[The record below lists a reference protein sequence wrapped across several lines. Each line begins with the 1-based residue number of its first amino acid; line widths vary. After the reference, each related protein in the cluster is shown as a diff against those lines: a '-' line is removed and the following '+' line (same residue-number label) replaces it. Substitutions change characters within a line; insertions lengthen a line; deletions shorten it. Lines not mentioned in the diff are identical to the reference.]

1 MKKVLTLVSALSMV
15 AGSAFASDYNW
26 GTELPTGPALK
37 PTTDGLNY
45 NAASRTYSFT
55 VLANDSVTVF
65 AVNNSATAKGKI
77 IFDGGAEYFV
87 DKNSHNQIK
96 YKVTAPGL
104 ITVQVDGDMIVT
116 GIHVESQDYRD
127 GKAALESAKTALNK
141 ANEKTAH
148 FAKDTDDQGSFLD
161 FFNAVRAQLN
171 GQGREIEKAIIELEG
186 YKKANTVSDNISDFK
201 TKLGNVSGVEAEIAN
216 ILTAVDNAIVQ
227 YNAIINASAT
237 LNSTLETAKKDQPTE
252 GSSYNHDND
261 QVKYI
266 NDFKSWS
273 NSQRKWTSVTPK
285 TSWVSSERDKVEQ
298 EMKDI
303 KADALAQL
311 KNFPTQYTASGK
323 TAADFDTRYAE
334 AIKHVEN
341 LIARAIVERD
351 HKEHIVTELAKDIKD
366 IEDVKS
372 NFNIPSNY
380 ESWKAEVQTLK
391 TRITNENDRQL
402 RDKAALKTYLTDRCD
417 QAQADQIALRNTF
430 IHQAY
435 VTVTAKHA
443 KVQDNLNTKSYK
455 VAAKYENEPQTQKDF
470 QEQFANVQVNLTAY
484 AKEYKD
490 QSSNPAIRATAWTH
504 MVVGIAERLKDL
516 STQDENIDGIWTKAM
531 GKQVEEVTNK
541 NIADGK
547 VFTDA
552 IADIRSYYDTQ
563 VTKIDGYKTA
573 LPTKSAADAIDVNLK
588 ALFNIVLKLEDVKSR
603 VEGEVAALN
612 KKVAEDKENADN
624 DGVKFD
630 ADNNIYRWNDDKKAA
645 FDTEIKGIKTSIRAE
660 VQSAIEK
667 ANEAAYTYMTTA
679 DGSDAFRTIPGMER
693 AITTAKMAVTY
704 GTKDASGN
712 ELYDVMSHDAFDTF
726 IEAYDHIDN
735 NEVLGVEY
743 GHVQQAR
750 DRVEAAHNV
759 GVDIEIGIHKNLA
772 DLVKTIKEETLDKV
786 PDDIADVDAKL
797 KSYKDLYKTI
807 GELKVRWSVDKAK
820 EDALQKAATAADAG
834 VAGDYAHSTLE
845 SVNKDVKIIF
855 EALEKTPLDAETLA
869 KDHNVTLAARDADL
883 DRLENYAQYHAN
895 DLALTE
901 LTKKYND
908 LVAKLAAATK
918 EIGTYKDTVKD
929 EFLPL
934 LNTPKTSLDGEKAQ
948 IDLYNEKHELG
959 EQKVNISNNLTKIE
973 EAIQKIQDDAK
984 KANTVDET
992 LDYNKDGAV
1001 NLKDQKAAMDDA
1013 DTGII
1018 GLDTY
1023 YDWFN
1028 KFVEYQKDSNK

>member
-1 MKKVLTLVSALSMV
+1 MV
-15 AGSAFASDYNW
+15 AGSAVASDYSW
-26 GTELPTGPALK
+26 GEESPTGPALK
-37 PTTDGLNY
+37 PTTNGLSY
-45 NAASRTYSFT
+45 NVASRTYSFA
-55 VLANDSVTVF
+55 VSAKDKVTIF
-65 AVNNSATAKGKI
+65 AVNNSTTDREKI
-77 IFDGGAEYFV
+77 VFDGGAEYFV
-87 DKNSHNQIK
+87 DKGSSNVIQHS
-96 YKVTAPGL
+96 VTTAGT
-104 ITVQVDGDMIVT
+104 ITVQIGADIVVT

-148 FAKDTDDQGSFLD
+148 FATDKDAQGSFLD

-201 TKLGNVSGVEAEIAN
+201 TKLGNVSGVEAKIDN

-237 LNSTLETAKKDQPTE
+237 LNSTLETAKGQPTE
-252 GSSYNHDND
+252 GSGYKQDLH
-261 QVKYI
+261 QEKYI

-273 NSQRKWTSVTPK
+273 NSQHKWTSVTPK
-285 TSWVSSERDKVEQ
+285 TPWVSSERDKVEQ

-311 KNFPTQYTASGK
+311 EKFPNQYTASGK

-351 HKEHIVTELAKDIKD
+351 HKEHIVTELAQDITD
-366 IEDVKS
+366 IEAVKS
-372 NFNIPSNY
+372 NFTIPSNY
-380 ESWKAEVQTLK
+380 ETWKTEVQTLK

-402 RDKAALKTYLTDRCD
+402 RDKAALKSYLTDPCD
-417 QAQADQIALRNTF
+417 QAQKDQIDLRNNF

-435 VTVTAKHA
+435 VTVTTEHA

-455 VAAKYENEPQTQKDF
+455 VAAKYENEPTTQREF
-470 QEQFANVQVNLTAY
+470 QKQFAEVQVDLTAY
-484 AKEYKD
+484 AKNYKD
-490 QSSNPAIRATAWTH
+490 QSSDPAIRATAWTD
-504 MVVGIAERLKDL
+504 MVVGIATRLEKL
-516 STQDENIDGIWTKAM
+516 SKADTRIDNIWTAAM
-531 GKQVEEVTNK
+531 GDQVKEVTDK

-552 IADIRSYYDTQ
+552 IQDIRSYYDTQ

-573 LPTKSAADAIDVNLK
+573 IPTKSAEDAIDVNLK

-630 ADNNIYRWNDDKKAA
+630 ADNNIYRWNDDKKVA
-645 FDTEIKGIKTSIRAE
+645 FDKEIEGIKTSIRTE

-693 AITTAKMAVTY
+693 AITTAKTAVTY

-712 ELYDVMSHDAFDTF
+712 ELYDVMSSKAFDAF
-726 IEAYDHIDN
+726 IEAYDHIDKN
-735 NEVLGVEY
+735 KVSGVEY

-750 DRVEAAHNV
+750 DRVKAAHDA
-759 GVDIEIGIHKNLA
+759 GVDIEIGTSKNLA
-772 DLVKTIKEETLDKV
+772 DLVETIKKETLDKV
-786 PDDIADVDAKL
+786 PGDTAVVNAKL
-797 KSYKDLYKTI
+797 ESYKTLYATI

-820 EDALQKAATAADAG
+820 ENALQDAAKAADAG
-834 VAGDYAHSTLE
+834 VASDYAHSTLE

-855 EALEKTPLDAETLA
+855 NALEKTPLDAESLDKKYKATLDE
-869 KDHNVTLAARDADL
+869 KNADL

-934 LNTPKTSLDGEKAQ
+934 LDTPKTSLDAEKTQ
-948 IDLYNEKHELG
+948 IDTYNKKHELG

-984 KANTVDET
+984 AANDVDKS
-992 LDYNKDGAV
+992 LDYNKDGVVDLNDLRNATDDLDTGVV
-1001 NLKDQKAAMDDA
+1001 NL
-1013 DTGII
+1013 T
-1018 GLDTY
+1018 TY
-1023 YDWFN
+1023 FDWFN
-1028 KFVEYQKDSNK
+1028 KFVKYQKDNK

>member
-15 AGSAFASDYNW
+15 AGSAVASDYSW
-26 GTELPTGPALK
+26 GEESPTGPALK
-37 PTTDGLNY
+37 PTTNGLSY
-45 NAASRTYSFT
+45 NVASRTYSFA
-55 VLANDSVTVF
+55 VSAKDKVTIF
-65 AVNNSATAKGKI
+65 AVNNSTTDREKI
-77 IFDGGAEYFV
+77 VFDGGAEYFV
-87 DKNSHNQIK
+87 DKGSSNVIQHS
-96 YKVTAPGL
+96 VTTAGT
-104 ITVQVDGDMIVT
+104 ITVQIGADIVVT

-148 FAKDTDDQGSFLD
+148 FATDKDAQGSFLD

-201 TKLGNVSGVEAEIAN
+201 TKLGNVSGVEAKIDN

-237 LNSTLETAKKDQPTE
+237 LNSTLETAKGQPTE
-252 GSSYNHDND
+252 GSGYKQDLH
-261 QVKYI
+261 QEKYI

-273 NSQRKWTSVTPK
+273 NSQHKWTSVTPK
-285 TSWVSSERDKVEQ
+285 TPWVSSERDKVEQ

-311 KNFPTQYTASGK
+311 EKFPNQYTASGK

-351 HKEHIVTELAKDIKD
+351 HKEHIVTELAQDITD
-366 IEDVKS
+366 IEAVKS
-372 NFNIPSNY
+372 NFTIPSNY
-380 ESWKAEVQTLK
+380 ETWKTEVQTLK

-402 RDKAALKTYLTDRCD
+402 RDKAALKSYLTDPCD
-417 QAQADQIALRNTF
+417 QAQKDQIDLRNNF

-435 VTVTAKHA
+435 VTVTTEHA

-455 VAAKYENEPQTQKDF
+455 VAAKYENEPTTQREF
-470 QEQFANVQVNLTAY
+470 QKQFAEVQVDLTAY
-484 AKEYKD
+484 AKDYKD
-490 QSSNPAIRATAWTH
+490 QNSDPAIRATAWTD
-504 MVVGIAERLKDL
+504 MVVGIATRLEKL
-516 STQDENIDGIWTKAM
+516 STADKRIDNIWTAAM
-531 GKQVEEVTNK
+531 GDQVKEVTDK

-552 IADIRSYYDTQ
+552 IQDIRSYYDTQ

-573 LPTKSAADAIDVNLK
+573 IPTKSAADAIDVNLK

-630 ADNNIYRWNDDKKAA
+630 ADNNIYRWNDDKKVA
-645 FDTEIKGIKTSIRAE
+645 FNNEIDGIKTSIRTE

-679 DGSDAFRTIPGMER
+679 NGSDAFRTIPGMVS
-693 AITTAKMAVTY
+693 AITTAKTAVTY

-712 ELYDVMSHDAFDTF
+712 ELYDVMSSGAYDTF
-726 IEAYDHIDN
+726 IEAYDHIDKN
-735 NEVLGVEY
+735 MVLGVEY

-750 DRVEAAHNV
+750 DRVEAAHDA
-759 GVDIEIGIHKNLA
+759 GVDIEIGTSKNLA
-772 DLVKTIKEETLDKV
+772 DLVETIKKETLDKV
-786 PDDIADVDAKL
+786 PGDIADVDAKL
-797 KSYKDLYKTI
+797 ASYKTLYNTI

-820 EDALQKAATAADAG
+820 ENALQEAAKAADAG
-834 VAGDYAHSTLE
+834 VASDYAHSTLE

-855 EALEKTPLDAETLA
+855 NALEKTPLDAESLDKKYKATLDE
-869 KDHNVTLAARDADL
+869 KDADL

-908 LVAKLAAATK
+908 LVAKLAAASK

-934 LNTPKTSLDGEKAQ
+934 LDTPKTSLDAEKTQ
-948 IDLYNEKHELG
+948 IDTYNKKHELG

-984 KANTVDET
+984 AANDVDKS
-992 LDYNKDGAV
+992 LDYNKDSQIDLNDLRAATQDLDNGIV
-1001 NLKDQKAAMDDA
+1001 NLN
-1013 DTGII
+1013 
-1018 GLDTY
+1018 TY
-1023 YDWFN
+1023 FEWFN
-1028 KFVEYQKDSNK
+1028 KFVEYQKNNK

>member
-15 AGSAFASDYNW
+15 AGSAVASDYSW
-26 GTELPTGPALK
+26 GEEAPTGPALE
-37 PTTDGLNY
+37 PTTDGLSY
-45 NAASRTYSFT
+45 NVASRTYSFA
-55 VLANDSVTVF
+55 VSAKDKVTIY
-65 AVNNSATAKGKI
+65 AVNNSTTDREKI
-77 IFDGGAEYFV
+77 VFDGGAEYFV
-87 DKNSHNQIK
+87 DKGSGNVIQHS
-96 YKVTAPGL
+96 VTTAGT
-104 ITVQVDGDMIVT
+104 ITVQIGAHIVVT

-148 FAKDTDDQGSFLD
+148 FATDTDDQGSFLG
-161 FFNAVRAQLN
+161 FFNAVRDQLN

-186 YKKANTVSDNISDFK
+186 YKKANTVSDNISAFK

-216 ILTAVDNAIVQ
+216 ILTAVNNAITQ
-227 YNAIINASAT
+227 YDKIINAAT
-237 LNSTLETAKKDQPTE
+237 KLNETLEVAKLEQPTE
-252 GSSYNHDND
+252 KGGYD
-261 QVKYI
+261 QDKNQEKYI
-266 NDFKSWS
+266 NDFKNWDA
-273 NSQRKWTSVTPK
+273 RKNVWNSVTPK
-285 TSWVSSERDKVEQ
+285 TPWVSSERDKVEQ

-311 KNFPTQYTASGK
+311 EKFPGQYTASGK
-323 TAADFDTRYAE
+323 TATDFDTRYAE

-351 HKEHIVTELAKDIKD
+351 HKEHIVTELAQDIKD
-366 IEDVKS
+366 IEAVKS
-372 NFNIPSNY
+372 NFNIPATY
-380 ESWKAEVQTLK
+380 ETWKTEVQTLK

-402 RDKAALKTYLTDRCD
+402 RDKAALKAYLTDRCD
-417 QAQADQIALRNTF
+417 QAQKDQIDLRNNF

-435 VTVTAKHA
+435 VTVTTEHA

-455 VAAKYENEPQTQKDF
+455 VAAKYENEPTTQREF
-470 QEQFANVQVNLTAY
+470 QKQFAEVQVDLTGY
-484 AKEYKD
+484 AKNYKD
-490 QSSNPAIRATAWTH
+490 QNANPAFRATAWTD
-504 MVVGIAERLKDL
+504 MVVGIATRLEKL
-516 STQDENIDGIWTKAM
+516 STADKKINNIWTAAM
-531 GKQVEEVTNK
+531 GDQVKEVTDK

-552 IADIRSYYDTQ
+552 IQDIRSYYDTQ

-573 LPTKSAADAIDVNLK
+573 IPTKSAEDAIDVNLK

-612 KKVAEDKENADN
+612 KKVADDKENADN

-630 ADNNIYRWNDDKKAA
+630 ADNNIYRWNNDKKVA
-645 FDTEIKGIKTSIRAE
+645 FETEINGIKTSIRAE

-693 AITTAKMAVTY
+693 AITTAKTAVTY

-712 ELYDVMSHDAFDTF
+712 ELYDVMSSKAFDAF
-726 IEAYDHIDN
+726 IEAYDHIDKN
-735 NEVLGVEY
+735 LVSGVEY

-750 DRVEAAHNV
+750 NRVKAAHDA
-759 GVDIEIGIHKNLA
+759 GVDIEIGTSKNLA
-772 DLVKTIKEETLDKV
+772 DLVETIKKETLDKV
-786 PDDIADVDAKL
+786 PGDTAVVNAKL
-797 KSYKDLYKTI
+797 ESYKTLYATI

-820 EDALQKAATAADAG
+820 ENALQDAAKAADAG

-855 EALEKTPLDAETLA
+855 NALEKTPLDAETLDKKYKA
-869 KDHNVTLAARDADL
+869 TLDEKNADL

-908 LVAKLAAATK
+908 LVAKLDAATK

-934 LNTPKTSLDGEKAQ
+934 LDSPKTSLDAEKTQ
-948 IDLYNEKHELG
+948 IDTYNKKHELG

-984 KANTVDET
+984 AANDVDKS
-992 LDYNKDGAV
+992 LDYNKDGVVDLNDLRNATDDLDAGVV
-1001 NLKDQKAAMDDA
+1001 NL
-1013 DTGII
+1013 T
-1018 GLDTY
+1018 TY
-1023 YDWFN
+1023 FDWFN
-1028 KFVEYQKDSNK
+1028 KFVKYQKDNK

>member
-15 AGSAFASDYNW
+15 AGSAVASDYSW
-26 GTELPTGPALK
+26 GEQDPTSPALK
-37 PTTDGLNY
+37 PTTDGLSY
-45 NAASRTYSFT
+45 NVASRTYSFA
-55 VLANDSVTVF
+55 VSAKDKVTIY
-65 AVNNSATAKGKI
+65 AVNNSASDKEKI
-77 IFDGGAEYFV
+77 VFDGGAEYFV
-87 DKNSHNQIK
+87 DKGSSNVIQHS
-96 YKVTAPGL
+96 VTAAGT
-104 ITVQVDGDMIVT
+104 ITVQIGADIVVT

-148 FAKDTDDQGSFLD
+148 FATDTDKQGSFLG
-161 FFNAVRAQLN
+161 FFNAVRDQLN
-171 GQGREIEKAIIELEG
+171 GQGREIEKAIIQLEG

-237 LNSTLETAKKDQPTE
+237 LNSTLETAKGQPTE
-252 GSSYNHDND
+252 GSGYKQDLH
-261 QVKYI
+261 QEKYI

-273 NSQRKWTSVTPK
+273 NSQSKWTSVTPK
-285 TSWVSSERDKVEQ
+285 TPWVSSERDKVEQ

-311 KNFPTQYTASGK
+311 EKFPDQYTASGK
-323 TAADFDTRYAE
+323 TATDFNTRYAE

-351 HKEHIVTELAKDIKD
+351 HKEHIVTELAQDIKD
-366 IEDVKS
+366 IEAVKS
-372 NFNIPSNY
+372 NFNIPATY
-380 ESWKAEVQTLK
+380 ETWKTEVQTLK

-402 RDKAALKTYLTDRCD
+402 RDKTALKAYLTDRCD
-417 QAQADQIALRNTF
+417 QAQKDQIDLRNNF

-435 VTVTAKHA
+435 VTVTTEHA

-455 VAAKYENEPQTQKDF
+455 VAAKYENEPATQREF
-470 QEQFANVQVNLTAY
+470 QKQFAEVQVDLTAN

-490 QSSNPAIRATAWTH
+490 QNSDPAIRATAWTD
-504 MVVGIAERLKDL
+504 MVVGIATRLEKL
-516 STQDENIDGIWTKAM
+516 STANKKIDNIWTAAM
-531 GKQVEEVTNK
+531 GDQVKEVTDK

-552 IADIRSYYDTQ
+552 IQDIRSYYDTQ

-573 LPTKSAADAIDVNLK
+573 IPTQSAGDAIDVNLK

-603 VEGEVAALN
+603 VEGVVTALN
-612 KKVAEDKENADN
+612 NKVAEDKANADN

-630 ADNNIYRWNDDKKAA
+630 ADNNIYRWNNDKKDA
-645 FDTEIKGIKTSIRAE
+645 FDTEIKGIKASIQAE
-660 VQSAIEK
+660 VMAAIKK

-693 AITTAKMAVTY
+693 AITTAKTAVTY

-712 ELYDVMSHDAFDTF
+712 ELYDVMSRKAFDAFN
-726 IEAYDHIDN
+726 EAYDHIDKN
-735 NEVLGVEY
+735 LVSGVEY

-750 DRVEAAHNV
+750 NKIEAAHDA
-759 GVDIEIGIHKNLA
+759 GVDIEIGTSKNLA
-772 DLVKTIKEETLDKV
+772 DLVETIKKETLDKV
-786 PDDIADVDAKL
+786 PGDTAVVNAKL
-797 KSYKDLYKTI
+797 ESYKTLYATI
-807 GELKVRWSVDKAK
+807 GALKVRWSVDKAK
-820 EDALQKAATAADAG
+820 ENALQDAAKAADTG
-834 VAGDYAHSTLE
+834 VAGDYAYQTLE
-845 SVNKDVKIIF
+845 SVNKEVKAIF
-855 EALEKTPLDAETLA
+855 NALEKTPLDAETLDKKYKA
-869 KDHNVTLAARDADL
+869 TLDEKNADL

-895 DLALTE
+895 DLARKE

-908 LVAKLAAATK
+908 LVAKLAAVTK

-934 LNTPKTSLDGEKAQ
+934 LDTPKTSLDAEKTQ
-948 IDLYNEKHELG
+948 IDTYNKKHELG

-992 LDYNKDGAV
+992 LDYNKDGEI
-1001 NLKDQKAAMDDA
+1001 NDKDHLAAQDD
-1013 DTGII
+1013 TTNGVIT
-1018 GLDTY
+1018 LDTY
-1023 YDWFN
+1023 YDWVN
-1028 KFVEYQKDSNK
+1028 KFVDYQKNNK

>member
-1 MKKVLTLVSALSMV
+1 MV
-15 AGSAFASDYNW
+15 AGSAVASDYSW
-26 GTELPTGPALK
+26 GEESPTGPALK
-37 PTTDGLNY
+37 PTTNGLSY
-45 NAASRTYSFT
+45 NVASRTYSFA
-55 VLANDSVTVF
+55 VSAKDKVTIF
-65 AVNNSATAKGKI
+65 AVNNSTTDREKI
-77 IFDGGAEYFV
+77 VFDGGAEYFV
-87 DKNSHNQIK
+87 DKGSSNVIQHS
-96 YKVTAPGL
+96 VTTAGT
-104 ITVQVDGDMIVT
+104 ITVQIGADIVVT

-148 FAKDTDDQGSFLD
+148 FATDKDAQGSFLD

-201 TKLGNVSGVEAEIAN
+201 TKLGNVSGVEAKIDN

-237 LNSTLETAKKDQPTE
+237 LNSTLETAKGQPTE
-252 GSSYNHDND
+252 GSGYKQDLH
-261 QVKYI
+261 QEKYI

-273 NSQRKWTSVTPK
+273 NSQHKWTSVTPK
-285 TSWVSSERDKVEQ
+285 TPWVSSERDKVEQ

-311 KNFPTQYTASGK
+311 EKFPNQYTASGK

-351 HKEHIVTELAKDIKD
+351 HKEHIVTELAQDITD
-366 IEDVKS
+366 IEAVKS
-372 NFNIPSNY
+372 NFTIPSNY
-380 ESWKAEVQTLK
+380 ETWKTEVQTLK

-402 RDKAALKTYLTDRCD
+402 RDKAALKSYLTDPCD
-417 QAQADQIALRNTF
+417 QAQKDQIDLRNNF

-435 VTVTAKHA
+435 VTVTTEHA

-455 VAAKYENEPQTQKDF
+455 VAAKYENEPTTQREF
-470 QEQFANVQVNLTAY
+470 QKQFAEVQVDLTAY
-484 AKEYKD
+484 AKDYKD
-490 QSSNPAIRATAWTH
+490 QNSDPAIRATAWTD
-504 MVVGIAERLKDL
+504 MVVGIATRLEKL
-516 STQDENIDGIWTKAM
+516 STADKRIDNIWTAAM
-531 GKQVEEVTNK
+531 GDQVKEVTDK

-552 IADIRSYYDTQ
+552 IQDIRSYYDTQ

-573 LPTKSAADAIDVNLK
+573 IPTKSAADAIDVNLK

-630 ADNNIYRWNDDKKAA
+630 ADNNIYRWNDDKKVA
-645 FDTEIKGIKTSIRAE
+645 FNNEIDGIKTSIRTE

-679 DGSDAFRTIPGMER
+679 NGSDAFRTIPGMVS
-693 AITTAKMAVTY
+693 AITTAKTAVTY

-712 ELYDVMSHDAFDTF
+712 ELYDVMSSGAYDTF
-726 IEAYDHIDN
+726 IEAYDHIDKN
-735 NEVLGVEY
+735 MVLGVEY

-750 DRVEAAHNV
+750 DRVEAAHDA
-759 GVDIEIGIHKNLA
+759 GVDIEIGTSKNLA
-772 DLVKTIKEETLDKV
+772 DLVETIKKETLDKV
-786 PDDIADVDAKL
+786 PGDIADVDAKL
-797 KSYKDLYKTI
+797 ASYKTLYNTI

-820 EDALQKAATAADAG
+820 ENALQEAAKAADAG
-834 VAGDYAHSTLE
+834 VASDYAHSTLE

-855 EALEKTPLDAETLA
+855 NALEKTPLDAESLDKKYKATLDE
-869 KDHNVTLAARDADL
+869 KGADL

-908 LVAKLAAATK
+908 LVAKLAAASK

-934 LNTPKTSLDGEKAQ
+934 LDTPKTSLDAEKTQ
-948 IDLYNEKHELG
+948 IDTYNKKHELG

-984 KANTVDET
+984 AANDVDKS
-992 LDYNKDGAV
+992 LDYNKDSQIDLNDLRAATQDLDNGIV
-1001 NLKDQKAAMDDA
+1001 NLN
-1013 DTGII
+1013 
-1018 GLDTY
+1018 TY
-1023 YDWFN
+1023 FEWFN
-1028 KFVEYQKDSNK
+1028 KFVEYQKNNK

>member
-15 AGSAFASDYNW
+15 AGSAVASDYSW
-26 GTELPTGPALK
+26 GEQDPTSPALK
-37 PTTDGLNY
+37 PTTDGLSY
-45 NAASRTYSFT
+45 NVASRTYSFA
-55 VLANDSVTVF
+55 VSAKDKVTIY
-65 AVNNSATAKGKI
+65 AVNNSASDKEKI
-77 IFDGGAEYFV
+77 VFDGGAEYFV
-87 DKNSHNQIK
+87 DKGSSNVIQHS
-96 YKVTAPGL
+96 VSAAGT
-104 ITVQVDGDMIVT
+104 ITVQIGADIVVT

-148 FAKDTDDQGSFLD
+148 FATDKDAQGSFLD

-186 YKKANTVSDNISDFK
+186 YKKANTVTDNISAFK

-216 ILTAVDNAIVQ
+216 ILTAVNNAIVQ
-227 YNAIINASAT
+227 YNTIINASAT

-285 TSWVSSERDKVEQ
+285 TPWVSSERDKVEQ

-311 KNFPTQYTASGK
+311 QYFPDQYTASGK
-323 TAADFDTRYAE
+323 TASDFDTRYAE

-351 HKEHIVTELAKDIKD
+351 HKEHIVTELAQDIKD
-366 IEDVKS
+366 IEAVKS
-372 NFNIPSNY
+372 NFTIPSTY
-380 ESWKAEVQTLK
+380 ETWKTEVQTLK

-402 RDKAALKTYLTDRCD
+402 RDMTALKAYLTDRCD
-417 QAQADQIALRNTF
+417 QAQKDQIDLRNNF

-435 VTVTAKHA
+435 VTVTTEHA

-455 VAAKYENEPQTQKDF
+455 VAAKYENEPETQKEF
-470 QEQFANVQVNLTAY
+470 QKQFAEVQVDLTAY
-484 AKEYKD
+484 AKAYKD
-490 QSSNPAIRATAWTH
+490 QSSDPAIRATAWTD
-504 MVVGIAERLKDL
+504 MVVGIATRLENL
-516 STQDENIDGIWTKAM
+516 SKAGKKIDDIWTATM
-531 GKQVEEVTNK
+531 DDQVAKVKDK
-541 NIADGK
+541 NVADGK
-547 VFTDA
+547 VFTDR

-573 LPTKSAADAIDVNLK
+573 IPTKSADDAIDVNLK

-603 VEGEVAALN
+603 VEGVVTALN
-612 KKVAEDKENADN
+612 TKVAEDAAKYDK

-630 ADNNIYRWNDDKKAA
+630 ADNNIYRWNDDDKNV
-645 FDTEIKGIKTSIRAE
+645 FDAEINAINTSIRTE

-679 DGSDAFRTIPGMER
+679 NGSDAFRTIPGMVS
-693 AITTAKMAVTY
+693 AITTAKTAVTY

-726 IEAYDHIDN
+726 IEAYDHIDKN
-735 NEVLGVEY
+735 MVLGVEY

-750 DRVEAAHNV
+750 NRVEAAHNA
-759 GVDIEIGIHKNLA
+759 GVDIEIGTSKNLA
-772 DLVKTIKEETLDKV
+772 DLVETIKKETLDKV
-786 PDDIADVDAKL
+786 PGDIADVDAKL
-797 KSYKDLYKTI
+797 ASYKTLYATI

-820 EDALQKAATAADAG
+820 ENALQDAAKAADAG
-834 VAGDYAHSTLE
+834 VAGDYAYQTLE
-845 SVNKDVKIIF
+845 NVNKEVKAIF
-855 EALEKTPLDAETLA
+855 NALEKTPLDAETLDKKYKA
-869 KDHNVTLAARDADL
+869 TLDEKNADL

-908 LVAKLAAATK
+908 LVAKLDAATK

-934 LNTPKTSLDGEKAQ
+934 LDTPKTSLDAEKTQ
-948 IDLYNEKHELG
+948 IDTYNKKHELG

-984 KANTVDET
+984 AANDVDKS
-992 LDYNKDGAV
+992 LDYNKDGQIDLNDLRAATQDLDTGVV
-1001 NLKDQKAAMDDA
+1001 NL
-1013 DTGII
+1013 T
-1018 GLDTY
+1018 TY
-1023 YDWFN
+1023 FDWFN
-1028 KFVEYQKDSNK
+1028 KFVKYQKNDNK

>member
-15 AGSAFASDYNW
+15 AGSAVASDYSW
-26 GTELPTGPALK
+26 GEQDPTSPALK
-37 PTTDGLNY
+37 PTTDGLSY
-45 NAASRTYSFT
+45 NVASRTYSFA
-55 VLANDSVTVF
+55 VSAKDKVTIY
-65 AVNNSATAKGKI
+65 AVNNSASDKEKI
-77 IFDGGAEYFV
+77 VFDGGAEYFV
-87 DKNSHNQIK
+87 DKGSSNVIQHS
-96 YKVTAPGL
+96 VTAAGT
-104 ITVQVDGDMIVT
+104 ITVQIGADIVVT

-148 FAKDTDDQGSFLD
+148 FATDTDNQGSFLG
-161 FFNAVRAQLN
+161 FFNAVRDQLN
-171 GQGREIEKAIIELEG
+171 GQGREIEKAIIKLEG

-237 LNSTLETAKKDQPTE
+237 LNSTLETAKGQPTE
-252 GSSYNHDND
+252 GSGYKQDLH
-261 QVKYI
+261 QEKYI

-273 NSQRKWTSVTPK
+273 NSQHKWTSVTPK
-285 TSWVSSERDKVEQ
+285 TPWVSSERDKVEQ

-311 KNFPTQYTASGK
+311 EKFPNQYTASGK

-351 HKEHIVTELAKDIKD
+351 HKEHIVTELAQDITD
-366 IEDVKS
+366 IESVKS
-372 NFNIPSNY
+372 NFTIPSNY
-380 ESWKAEVQTLK
+380 ETWKTEVQTLK

-402 RDKAALKTYLTDRCD
+402 RDKAALKSYLTDPCD
-417 QAQADQIALRNTF
+417 QAQKDQIDLRNNF

-435 VTVTAKHA
+435 VTVTTEHA

-455 VAAKYENEPQTQKDF
+455 VAAKYENEPTTQREF
-470 QEQFANVQVNLTAY
+470 QKQFAEVQVDLTAY
-484 AKEYKD
+484 AKDYKD
-490 QSSNPAIRATAWTH
+490 QNSDPAIRATAWTD
-504 MVVGIAERLKDL
+504 MVVGIATRLEKL
-516 STQDENIDGIWTKAM
+516 STADKRIDNIWTAAM
-531 GKQVEEVTNK
+531 GDQVKEVTDK

-552 IADIRSYYDTQ
+552 IQDIRSYYDTQ

-573 LPTKSAADAIDVNLK
+573 IPTKSAADAIDVNLK

-630 ADNNIYRWNDDKKAA
+630 ADNNIYRWNDDKKVA
-645 FDTEIKGIKTSIRAE
+645 FNNEIDGIKTSIRTE

-679 DGSDAFRTIPGMER
+679 NGSDAFRTIPGMVS
-693 AITTAKMAVTY
+693 AITTAKTAVTY

-712 ELYDVMSHDAFDTF
+712 ELYDVMSSGAYDTF
-726 IEAYDHIDN
+726 IEAYDHIDKN
-735 NEVLGVEY
+735 MVLGVEY

-750 DRVEAAHNV
+750 DRVEAAHDA
-759 GVDIEIGIHKNLA
+759 GVDIEIGTSKNLA
-772 DLVKTIKEETLDKV
+772 DLVETIKKETLDKV
-786 PDDIADVDAKL
+786 PGDIADVDAKL
-797 KSYKDLYKTI
+797 ASYKTLYNTI

-820 EDALQKAATAADAG
+820 ENALQEAAKAADAG
-834 VAGDYAHSTLE
+834 VASDYAHSTLE

-855 EALEKTPLDAETLA
+855 NALEKTPLDAESLDKKYKATLDE
-869 KDHNVTLAARDADL
+869 KDADL

-908 LVAKLAAATK
+908 LVAKLAAASK

-934 LNTPKTSLDGEKAQ
+934 LDTPKTSLDAEKTQ
-948 IDLYNEKHELG
+948 IDTYNKKHELG

-984 KANTVDET
+984 AANDVDKS
-992 LDYNKDGAV
+992 LDYNKDSQIDLNDLRAATQDLDNGIV
-1001 NLKDQKAAMDDA
+1001 NLN
-1013 DTGII
+1013 
-1018 GLDTY
+1018 TY
-1023 YDWFN
+1023 FEWFN
-1028 KFVEYQKDSNK
+1028 KFVEYQKNNK

>member
-15 AGSAFASDYNW
+15 AGSAVASDYSW
-26 GTELPTGPALK
+26 GEQDPTSPALK
-37 PTTDGLNY
+37 PTTDGLSY
-45 NAASRTYSFT
+45 NVASRTYSFA
-55 VLANDSVTVF
+55 VSAKDKVTIY
-65 AVNNSATAKGKI
+65 AVNNSASDKEKI
-77 IFDGGAEYFV
+77 VFDGGAEYFV
-87 DKNSHNQIK
+87 DKGSSNVIQHS
-96 YKVTAPGL
+96 VTAAGT
-104 ITVQVDGDMIVT
+104 ITVQIGADIVVT

-148 FAKDTDDQGSFLD
+148 FATDTDNQGSFLG
-161 FFNAVRAQLN
+161 FFNAVRDQLN
-171 GQGREIEKAIIELEG
+171 GQGREIEKAIIKLEG

-237 LNSTLETAKKDQPTE
+237 LNSTLETAKGQPTE
-252 GSSYNHDND
+252 GSGYKQDLH
-261 QVKYI
+261 QEKYI

-273 NSQRKWTSVTPK
+273 NSQHKWTSVTPK
-285 TSWVSSERDKVEQ
+285 TPWVSSERDKVEQ

-311 KNFPTQYTASGK
+311 EKFPDQYTASGK
-323 TAADFDTRYAE
+323 TATDFDTRYAE

-351 HKEHIVTELAKDIKD
+351 HKEHIVTELAQDIKD
-366 IEDVKS
+366 IEAVKS
-372 NFNIPSNY
+372 NFNIPATY
-380 ESWKAEVQTLK
+380 ETWKTEVQTLK

-402 RDKAALKTYLTDRCD
+402 RDKAALKSYLTDPCD
-417 QAQADQIALRNTF
+417 QAQKEQIDLRNNF

-435 VTVTAKHA
+435 LTVTTEHA

-455 VAAKYENEPQTQKDF
+455 VAAKYENEPATQREF
-470 QEQFANVQVNLTAY
+470 QKQFAEVQVDLTAY
-484 AKEYKD
+484 AKNYKD
-490 QSSNPAIRATAWTH
+490 QSSDPAIRATAWTD
-504 MVVGIAERLKDL
+504 MVVGIATRLEKL
-516 STQDENIDGIWTKAM
+516 SKADKRIDNIWTAAM
-531 GKQVEEVTNK
+531 GDQVKEVTDK

-552 IADIRSYYDTQ
+552 IQDIRSYYDTQ

-573 LPTKSAADAIDVNLK
+573 IPTKSAEDAIDVNLK

-630 ADNNIYRWNDDKKAA
+630 ADNNIYRWNDDKKVA
-645 FDTEIKGIKTSIRAE
+645 FDKEIEGIKTSIRTE

-693 AITTAKMAVTY
+693 AITTAKTAVTY

-712 ELYDVMSHDAFDTF
+712 ELYDVMSSKAFDAF
-726 IEAYDHIDN
+726 IEAYDHIDK
-735 NEVLGVEY
+735 NEVSGVEY
-743 GHVQQAR
+743 GHVQKAR
-750 DRVEAAHNV
+750 DRVKAAHDA
-759 GVDIEIGIHKNLA
+759 GVDIEIGTSKNLA
-772 DLVKTIKEETLDKV
+772 DLVETIKKETLDKV
-786 PDDIADVDAKL
+786 PGDTAVVNAKL
-797 KSYKDLYKTI
+797 ESYKTLYDTI

-820 EDALQKAATAADAG
+820 ENALQDAAKAADAG
-834 VAGDYAHSTLE
+834 VASDYAHSTLE

-855 EALEKTPLDAETLA
+855 NALEKTPLDAESLDKKYKATLDE
-869 KDHNVTLAARDADL
+869 KNADL

-934 LNTPKTSLDGEKAQ
+934 LDTPKTSLDAEKTQ
-948 IDLYNEKHELG
+948 IDTYNKKHELG

-984 KANTVDET
+984 AANDVDKS
-992 LDYNKDGAV
+992 LDYNKDGVVDLNDLRNATDDLDTGVV
-1001 NLKDQKAAMDDA
+1001 NL
-1013 DTGII
+1013 T
-1018 GLDTY
+1018 TY
-1023 YDWFN
+1023 FDWFN
-1028 KFVEYQKDSNK
+1028 KFVKYQKDNK

>member
-1 MKKVLTLVSALSMV
+1 M
-15 AGSAFASDYNW
+15 
-26 GTELPTGPALK
+26 
-37 PTTDGLNY
+37 
-45 NAASRTYSFT
+45 
-55 VLANDSVTVF
+55 
-65 AVNNSATAKGKI
+65 
-77 IFDGGAEYFV
+77 
-87 DKNSHNQIK
+87 
-96 YKVTAPGL
+96 
-104 ITVQVDGDMIVT
+104 T

-148 FAKDTDDQGSFLD
+148 FATDKDAQGSFLD

-201 TKLGNVSGVEAEIAN
+201 TKLGNVSGVEAKIDN

-237 LNSTLETAKKDQPTE
+237 LNSTLETAKGQPTE
-252 GSSYNHDND
+252 GSGYKQDLH
-261 QVKYI
+261 QEKYI

-273 NSQRKWTSVTPK
+273 NSQHKWTSVTPK
-285 TSWVSSERDKVEQ
+285 TPWVSSERDKVEQ

-311 KNFPTQYTASGK
+311 EKFPNQYTASGK

-351 HKEHIVTELAKDIKD
+351 HKEHIVTELAQDITD
-366 IEDVKS
+366 IEAVKS
-372 NFNIPSNY
+372 NFTIPSNY
-380 ESWKAEVQTLK
+380 ETWKTEVQTLK

-402 RDKAALKTYLTDRCD
+402 RDKAALKSYLTDPCD
-417 QAQADQIALRNTF
+417 QAQKDQIDLRNNF

-435 VTVTAKHA
+435 VTVTTEHA

-455 VAAKYENEPQTQKDF
+455 VAAKYENEPTTQREF
-470 QEQFANVQVNLTAY
+470 QKQFAEVQVDLTAY
-484 AKEYKD
+484 ANDYKD
-490 QSSNPAIRATAWTH
+490 QNSDPAIRATAWTD
-504 MVVGIAERLKDL
+504 MVVGIATRLEKL
-516 STQDENIDGIWTKAM
+516 STADKRIDNIWTAAM
-531 GKQVEEVTNK
+531 GDQVKEVTDK

-552 IADIRSYYDTQ
+552 IQDIRSYYDTQ

-573 LPTKSAADAIDVNLK
+573 IPTKSAADAIDVNLK

-630 ADNNIYRWNDDKKAA
+630 ADNNIYRWNDDKKVA
-645 FDTEIKGIKTSIRAE
+645 FNNEIDGIKTSIRTE

-679 DGSDAFRTIPGMER
+679 NGSDAFRTIPGMVS
-693 AITTAKMAVTY
+693 AITTAKTAVTY

-712 ELYDVMSHDAFDTF
+712 ELYDVMSSGAYDTF
-726 IEAYDHIDN
+726 IEAYDHIDKN
-735 NEVLGVEY
+735 MVLGVEY

-750 DRVEAAHNV
+750 DRVEAAHDA
-759 GVDIEIGIHKNLA
+759 GVDIEIGTSKNLA
-772 DLVKTIKEETLDKV
+772 DLVETIKKETLDKV
-786 PDDIADVDAKL
+786 PGDIADVDAKL
-797 KSYKDLYKTI
+797 ASYKTLYNTI

-820 EDALQKAATAADAG
+820 ENALQEAAKAADAG
-834 VAGDYAHSTLE
+834 VASDYAHSTLE

-855 EALEKTPLDAETLA
+855 NALEKTPLDAESLDKKYKATLDE
-869 KDHNVTLAARDADL
+869 KDADL

-908 LVAKLAAATK
+908 LVAKLAAASK

-934 LNTPKTSLDGEKAQ
+934 LDTPKTSLDAEKTQ
-948 IDLYNEKHELG
+948 IDTYNKKHELG

-984 KANTVDET
+984 AANDVDKS
-992 LDYNKDGAV
+992 LDYNKDSQIDLNDLRAATQDLDNGIV
-1001 NLKDQKAAMDDA
+1001 NLN
-1013 DTGII
+1013 
-1018 GLDTY
+1018 TY
-1023 YDWFN
+1023 FEWFN
-1028 KFVEYQKDSNK
+1028 KFVEYQKNNK

>member
-55 VLANDSVTVF
+55 VSANDSVTVF

-87 DKNSHNQIK
+87 DKNSHNEIK
-96 YKVTAPGL
+96 HKVTTPGL

-148 FAKDTDDQGSFLD
+148 FAKDTDAQGSFLD

-171 GQGREIEKAIIELEG
+171 GQGREMEKAIIELEG

-227 YNAIINASAT
+227 YNAIINASAK
-237 LNSTLETAKKDQPTE
+237 LNSTLETAKLGQPAE
-252 GSSYNHDND
+252 GSGYKQND
-261 QVKYI
+261 HQEKYI

-298 EMKDI
+298 EMMKI
-303 KADALAQL
+303 KTDALAQL
-311 KNFPTQYTASGK
+311 ENFPNQYTASGM

-351 HKEHIVTELAKDIKD
+351 HKKHIVTELAEDIKA
-366 IEDVKS
+366 IEAVKS
-372 NFNIPSNY
+372 KFNIPSNY

-402 RDKAALKTYLTDRCD
+402 RDKAALKSYLTDRCD
-417 QAQADQIALRNTF
+417 QAQADQIDLRNNF

-435 VTVTAKHA
+435 VTVTTEHA

-455 VAAKYENEPQTQKDF
+455 VAAKYENEPTTQEKF
-470 QEQFANVQVNLTAY
+470 QEQFAVVQVDLTEY
-484 AKEYKD
+484 AKKYKD
-490 QSSNPAIRATAWTH
+490 QSSDPAIRATAWEH
-504 MVVGIAERLKDL
+504 MVVDIATRLTNL
-516 STQDENIDGIWTKAM
+516 SNKNKQIDGIWTNAM
-531 GKQVEEVTNK
+531 GDQVTEVTNK

-552 IADIRSYYDTQ
+552 IKDIRSYYDTQ

-573 LPTKSAADAIDVNLK
+573 IPTKSAADAIDVNLK
-588 ALFNIVLKLEDVKSR
+588 ALFNIVLKLEDVNSR
-603 VEGEVAALN
+603 VEGEVKALN
-612 KKVAEDKENADN
+612 DKVAEDKANADN

-645 FDTEIKGIKTSIRAE
+645 FHTEINGIKASIRAE

-679 DGSDAFRTIPGMER
+679 DGSDDFRTIPGMVS
-693 AITTAKMAVTY
+693 AITTAKTAVTY

-712 ELYDVMSHDAFDTF
+712 ELYDVMSSGAYDTF
-726 IEAYDHIDN
+726 IEAYDHIN
-735 NEVLGVEY
+735 KNLVLGVEY

-750 DRVEAAHNV
+750 NRIEAAHDA
-759 GVDIEIGIHKNLA
+759 GVDIEIGTHKNLA
-772 DLVKTIKEETLDKV
+772 DLVETIKKETLDKV
-786 PDDIADVDAKL
+786 PGDIADVDAKL
-797 KSYKDLYKTI
+797 ESYKTLYATI

-820 EDALQKAATAADAG
+820 ENALQDAAKAADAG

-845 SVNKDVKIIF
+845 SVNKNVKIIF
-855 EALEKTPLDAETLA
+855 NALEKTPLDAETLA
-869 KDHNVTLAARDADL
+869 KTHKATLDEKNADL

-934 LNTPKTSLDGEKAQ
+934 LDTPKTSLDAEKAQ

>member
-15 AGSAFASDYNW
+15 AGSAVASDYSW
-26 GTELPTGPALK
+26 GKQDPTSPALK
-37 PTTDGLNY
+37 PTTDGLSY
-45 NAASRTYSFT
+45 NVASRTYSFA
-55 VLANDSVTVF
+55 VSAKDKVTIY
-65 AVNNSATAKGKI
+65 AVNNSTVDKEKI
-77 IFDGGAEYFV
+77 VFDGGAEYFV
-87 DKNSHNQIK
+87 DKGSSNVIQHS
-96 YKVTAPGL
+96 VTAAGT
-104 ITVQVDGDMIVT
+104 ITVQIGADIVVT

-148 FAKDTDDQGSFLD
+148 FAKDTDAQGSFLD

-201 TKLGNVSGVEAEIAN
+201 TKLGNVSGVEAKIDN
-216 ILTAVDNAIVQ
+216 ILTAVGNAIDQ
-227 YNAIINASAT
+227 YNNIINASAT
-237 LNSTLETAKKDQPTE
+237 LNSTLETAKKGQPTE
-252 GSSYNHDND
+252 GSGYKQDLH
-261 QVKYI
+261 QEKYI

-298 EMKDI
+298 EMKNI

-311 KNFPTQYTASGK
+311 QYFPDQYTASGK

-351 HKEHIVTELAKDIKD
+351 HKEHIVTELAEDIKA
-366 IEDVKS
+366 IEAVKS
-372 NFNIPSNY
+372 KFNIPSNY

-402 RDKAALKTYLTDRCD
+402 RDKAALKSYLTDRCD
-417 QAQADQIALRNTF
+417 QAQADQIALRNNF

-435 VTVTAKHA
+435 VTVTTEHA

-455 VAAKYENEPQTQKDF
+455 VAAKYENEPETQKEY
-470 QEQFANVQVNLTAY
+470 QKQFAGVQVDLTAY

-490 QSSNPAIRATAWTH
+490 QSSDPAIRATAWTH
-504 MVVGIAERLKDL
+504 MVVGIAERLKNL
-516 STQDENIDGIWTKAM
+516 STQDDKIDGIWTAAM
-531 GKQVEEVTNK
+531 GDQVGEVKEKNK
-541 NIADGK
+541 ADGK

-552 IADIRSYYDTQ
+552 IQDIRSYYDTQ

-573 LPTKSAADAIDVNLK
+573 IPTKSAADAINVNLK

-603 VEGEVAALN
+603 VEGEVAKLN
-612 KKVAEDKENADN
+612 EKVDKDASNAKN

-630 ADNNIYRWNDDKKAA
+630 ADNNIYRWNNDKKVA
-645 FDTEIKGIKTSIRAE
+645 FDTEIKDIKASIRAE
-660 VQSAIEK
+660 VQAAIEK

-693 AITTAKMAVTY
+693 AITTAKTAVTY

-712 ELYDVMSHDAFDTF
+712 ELYDVMSRKAFDAFN
-726 IEAYDHIDN
+726 EAYDHIDKN
-735 NEVLGVEY
+735 FVLNVEY

-750 DRVEAAHNV
+750 NRIERAHTA
-759 GVDIEIGIHKNLA
+759 GVDIEIGTSKNLA
-772 DLVKTIKEETLDKV
+772 DLVETIKKETLDKV
-786 PDDIADVDAKL
+786 PDDIKDVDAKL
-797 KSYKDLYKTI
+797 ASYKTLYKTI

-820 EDALQKAATAADAG
+820 ENALQEAAKAADAG
-834 VAGDYAHSTLE
+834 VDSNYAHSTLDK
-845 SVNKDVKIIF
+845 VNTDVKAIF

-869 KDHNVTLAARDADL
+869 KDNNVTLAARDADL

-908 LVAKLAAATK
+908 LVAKLDAATK

-934 LNTPKTSLDGEKAQ
+934 LDTPKTSLGAEKAQ

-984 KANTVDET
+984 AANDVDKS
-992 LDYNKDGAV
+992 LDYNKDSQIDLNDLRAATQDLDNGIV
-1001 NLKDQKAAMDDA
+1001 NLN
-1013 DTGII
+1013 
-1018 GLDTY
+1018 TY
-1023 YDWFN
+1023 FEWFN
-1028 KFVEYQKDSNK
+1028 KFVEYQKNNK

>member
-15 AGSAFASDYNW
+15 AGSAVASDYSW
-26 GTELPTGPALK
+26 GKQDPTSPALK
-37 PTTDGLNY
+37 PTTDGLSY
-45 NAASRTYSFT
+45 NVASRTYSFA
-55 VLANDSVTVF
+55 VSAKDKVTIY
-65 AVNNSATAKGKI
+65 AVNNSTIDKEKI
-77 IFDGGAEYFV
+77 VFDGGTEYFV
-87 DKNSHNQIK
+87 DKGSSNVIQHS
-96 YKVTAPGL
+96 VTAAGT
-104 ITVQVDGDMIVT
+104 ITVQIGADIVVT

-148 FAKDTDDQGSFLD
+148 FAKDTDAQGSFLD

-201 TKLGNVSGVEAEIAN
+201 TKLGNVSGVEAKIDN
-216 ILTAVDNAIVQ
+216 ILTAVGNAIDQ
-227 YNAIINASAT
+227 YNNIINASAT
-237 LNSTLETAKKDQPTE
+237 LNSTLETAKKGQPTE
-252 GSSYNHDND
+252 GSGYKQDLH
-261 QVKYI
+261 QEKYI

-298 EMKDI
+298 EMKNI

-311 KNFPTQYTASGK
+311 QYFPDQYTASGK

-417 QAQADQIALRNTF
+417 QAQADQIALRNNF

-455 VAAKYENEPQTQKDF
+455 VAAKYENEPITQKEF
-470 QEQFANVQVNLTAY
+470 QKQFAEVQVDLTAY
-484 AKEYKD
+484 ANEYKD
-490 QSSNPAIRATAWTH
+490 QNSDPAIRATAWSH
-504 MVVGIAERLKDL
+504 MVVGIAERLKNL
-516 STQDENIDGIWTKAM
+516 STQDEKIDGIWTAAM
-531 GKQVEEVTNK
+531 GDQVGEVKDKNK
-541 NIADGK
+541 ADGK

-552 IADIRSYYDTQ
+552 IQDIRSYYDTQ

-573 LPTKSAADAIDVNLK
+573 IPTKSAADAIDVNLK

-603 VEGEVAALN
+603 VEGEVAKLN
-612 KKVAEDKENADN
+612 EKVDKDASNAKN

-630 ADNNIYRWNDDKKAA
+630 ADNNIYRWNNDKKVA
-645 FDTEIKGIKTSIRAE
+645 FDTEIKDIKASIRAE
-660 VQSAIEK
+660 VQAAIEK

-693 AITTAKMAVTY
+693 AITTAKTAVTY

-712 ELYDVMSHDAFDTF
+712 ELYDVMSSKAFDAFN
-726 IEAYDHIDN
+726 EAYDHIDKN
-735 NEVLGVEY
+735 FVLNVEY

-750 DRVEAAHNV
+750 NRIERAHTA
-759 GVDIEIGIHKNLA
+759 GVDIEIGTSKNLA
-772 DLVKTIKEETLDKV
+772 DLVETIKKETLDKV
-786 PDDIADVDAKL
+786 PDDIKDVDAKL
-797 KSYKDLYKTI
+797 ASYKTLYKTI

-820 EDALQKAATAADAG
+820 ENALQEAAKAADAG
-834 VAGDYAHSTLE
+834 VDSNYAHSTLDK
-845 SVNKDVKIIF
+845 VNTDVKAIF

-869 KDHNVTLAARDADL
+869 KDNNVTLAARDADL
-883 DRLENYAQYHAN
+883 GRLENYAQYHAN

-908 LVAKLAAATK
+908 LVAKLDAATK

-934 LNTPKTSLDGEKAQ
+934 LDTPKTSLGAEKAQ

-984 KANTVDET
+984 AANDVDKS
-992 LDYNKDGAV
+992 LDYNKDSQIDLNDLRAATQDLDNGIV
-1001 NLKDQKAAMDDA
+1001 NLN
-1013 DTGII
+1013 
-1018 GLDTY
+1018 TY
-1023 YDWFN
+1023 FEWFN
-1028 KFVEYQKDSNK
+1028 KFVEYQKNNK

>member
-15 AGSAFASDYNW
+15 AGSAVASDYSW
-26 GTELPTGPALK
+26 GEESPTGPALK
-37 PTTDGLNY
+37 PTTNGLSY
-45 NAASRTYSFT
+45 NVASRTYSFA
-55 VLANDSVTVF
+55 VSAKDKVTIF
-65 AVNNSATAKGKI
+65 AVNNSTTDREKI
-77 IFDGGAEYFV
+77 VFDGGAEYFV
-87 DKNSHNQIK
+87 DKGSSNVIQHS
-96 YKVTAPGL
+96 VTAAGT
-104 ITVQVDGDMIVT
+104 ITVQIGADIVVT
-116 GIHVESQDYRD
+116 GIHVESQDYRE

-148 FAKDTDDQGSFLD
+148 FATDKDAQGSFLD

-186 YKKANTVSDNISDFK
+186 YKKENTVSDNISDFK
-201 TKLGNVSGVEAEIAN
+201 TKLGNVSGVEAEIDN
-216 ILTAVDNAIVQ
+216 ILTAVNGAITQYDN
-227 YNAIINASAT
+227 IINAAT
-237 LNSTLETAKKDQPTE
+237 NLKKTLEEAKLEQPTE
-252 GSSYNHDND
+252 KGGYD
-261 QVKYI
+261 QDKNQEKYI
-266 NDFKSWS
+266 NDFKNWDA
-273 NSQRKWTSVTPK
+273 RKNAWTSVTPK
-285 TSWVSSERDKVEQ
+285 TPWVSSERDKVEQ

-311 KNFPTQYTASGK
+311 EKFPNQYTASGK

-351 HKEHIVTELAKDIKD
+351 HKEHIVTELAQDIKD
-366 IEDVKS
+366 IEAVKS
-372 NFNIPSNY
+372 NFTIPSNY
-380 ESWKAEVQTLK
+380 ETWKTEVQTLK

-402 RDKAALKTYLTDRCD
+402 RDKTALKAYLTDGCD
-417 QAQADQIALRNTF
+417 QAQKDQIELRNNF

-435 VTVTAKHA
+435 VTVTTEHA

-455 VAAKYENEPQTQKDF
+455 VAAKYENEPETQKEF
-470 QEQFANVQVNLTAY
+470 QKQFAEVQVNLTAY
-484 AKEYKD
+484 AKAYKD
-490 QSSNPAIRATAWTH
+490 QSSDPAIRATAWTD
-504 MVVGIAERLKDL
+504 MVVGIATRLENL
-516 STQDENIDGIWTKAM
+516 SKAGKKIDDIWTATM
-531 GKQVEEVTNK
+531 DDQVAKVKDK
-541 NIADGK
+541 NVADGK
-547 VFTDA
+547 VFTDR

-573 LPTKSAADAIDVNLK
+573 IPTKSADDAIDVNLK

-603 VEGEVAALN
+603 VEGVVTALN
-612 KKVAEDKENADN
+612 TKVAEDAAKYDK

-630 ADNNIYRWNDDKKAA
+630 ADNNIYRWNDDDKNV
-645 FDTEIKGIKTSIRAE
+645 FDAEINAINTSIRTE

-679 DGSDAFRTIPGMER
+679 NGSDAFRTIPGMVS
-693 AITTAKMAVTY
+693 AITTAKTAVTY

-726 IEAYDHIDN
+726 IEAYDHIDKN
-735 NEVLGVEY
+735 MVLGVEY

-750 DRVEAAHNV
+750 NRVEAAHNA
-759 GVDIEIGIHKNLA
+759 GVDIEIGTSKNLA
-772 DLVKTIKEETLDKV
+772 DLVETIKKETLDKV
-786 PDDIADVDAKL
+786 PGDIADVDAKL
-797 KSYKDLYKTI
+797 ASYKTLYATI

-820 EDALQKAATAADAG
+820 ENALQDAAKAADAG
-834 VAGDYAHSTLE
+834 VAGDYAYQTLE
-845 SVNKDVKIIF
+845 NVNKEVKAIF
-855 EALEKTPLDAETLA
+855 NALEKTPLDAETLDKKYKA
-869 KDHNVTLAARDADL
+869 TLDEKNADL

-908 LVAKLAAATK
+908 LVAKLDAATK

-934 LNTPKTSLDGEKAQ
+934 LDTPKTSLDAEKSQ
-948 IDLYNEKHELG
+948 IDTYNKKHELG

-992 LDYNKDGAV
+992 LDYNKDGEI
-1001 NLKDQKAAMDDA
+1001 NDKDHLAAQDD
-1013 DTGII
+1013 TTNGVIT
-1018 GLDTY
+1018 LDTY
-1023 YDWFN
+1023 YDWVN
-1028 KFVEYQKDSNK
+1028 KFVDYQKNNK

>member
-15 AGSAFASDYNW
+15 AGSAVASDYSW
-26 GTELPTGPALK
+26 GKQDPTSPALK
-37 PTTDGLNY
+37 PTTDGLSY
-45 NAASRTYSFT
+45 NVASRTYSFA
-55 VLANDSVTVF
+55 VSAKDKVTIY
-65 AVNNSATAKGKI
+65 AVNNSTIDKEKI
-77 IFDGGAEYFV
+77 VFDGGAEYFV
-87 DKNSHNQIK
+87 DKGSSNVIQHS
-96 YKVTAPGL
+96 VTAAGT
-104 ITVQVDGDMIVT
+104 ITVQIGADIVVT

-127 GKAALESAKTALNK
+127 GKAALKSAKTALNK

-148 FAKDTDDQGSFLD
+148 FAKDTDAQGSFLD

-201 TKLGNVSGVEAEIAN
+201 TKLGNVSGVEAKIDN
-216 ILTAVDNAIVQ
+216 ILTAVGNAIDQ
-227 YNAIINASAT
+227 YNNIINASAT
-237 LNSTLETAKKDQPTE
+237 LNSTLETATKGQPTE
-252 GSSYNHDND
+252 GSGYKQDLH
-261 QVKYI
+261 QEKYI

-298 EMKDI
+298 EMKNI

-311 KNFPTQYTASGK
+311 QYFPDQYTASGK

-366 IEDVKS
+366 IEAVKS

-417 QAQADQIALRNTF
+417 QAQADQIALRNNF

-455 VAAKYENEPQTQKDF
+455 VAAKYENEPITQKEF
-470 QEQFANVQVNLTAY
+470 QKQFAEVQVDLTAY
-484 AKEYKD
+484 ANEYKD
-490 QSSNPAIRATAWTH
+490 QNSDPAIRATAWSH
-504 MVVGIAERLKDL
+504 MVVGIAERLKNL
-516 STQDENIDGIWTKAM
+516 STQDEKIDGIWTDAM
-531 GKQVEEVTNK
+531 GYQVGEVKDKNK
-541 NIADGK
+541 ADGK

-552 IADIRSYYDTQ
+552 IQDIRSYYDTQ

-573 LPTKSAADAIDVNLK
+573 IPTMSAADAIDVNLK

-603 VEGEVAALN
+603 VEGEVAKLN
-612 KKVAEDKENADN
+612 EKVDKDASNAKN

-630 ADNNIYRWNDDKKAA
+630 ADNNIYRWNNDKKVA
-645 FDTEIKGIKTSIRAE
+645 FDTEIKDIKASIRAE
-660 VQSAIEK
+660 VQAAIEK

-693 AITTAKMAVTY
+693 AITTAKTAVTY

-712 ELYDVMSHDAFDTF
+712 ELYDVMSSKAFDAFN
-726 IEAYDHIDN
+726 EAYDHIDKN
-735 NEVLGVEY
+735 FVLNVEY

-750 DRVEAAHNV
+750 NRIERAHTA
-759 GVDIEIGIHKNLA
+759 GVDIEIGTSKNLA
-772 DLVKTIKEETLDKV
+772 DLVETIKKETLDKV
-786 PDDIADVDAKL
+786 PDDIKDVDAKL
-797 KSYKDLYKTI
+797 ASYKTLYKTI

-820 EDALQKAATAADAG
+820 ENALQEAAKAADAG
-834 VAGDYAHSTLE
+834 VDSNYAHSTLDK
-845 SVNKDVKIIF
+845 VNTDVKAIF

-869 KDHNVTLAARDADL
+869 KDNNVTLAARDADL

-908 LVAKLAAATK
+908 LVAKLDAATK

-934 LNTPKTSLDGEKAQ
+934 LDTPKTSLGAEKAQ

-984 KANTVDET
+984 AANDVDKS
-992 LDYNKDGAV
+992 LDYNKDSQIDLNDLRAATQDLDNGIV
-1001 NLKDQKAAMDDA
+1001 NLN
-1013 DTGII
+1013 
-1018 GLDTY
+1018 TY
-1023 YDWFN
+1023 FEWFN
-1028 KFVEYQKDSNK
+1028 KFVEYQKNNK

>member
-15 AGSAFASDYNW
+15 AGSAVASDYSW
-26 GTELPTGPALK
+26 GEQDPTSPALK
-37 PTTDGLNY
+37 PTTDGLSY
-45 NAASRTYSFT
+45 NVASRTYSFA
-55 VLANDSVTVF
+55 VSAKDKVTIY
-65 AVNNSATAKGKI
+65 AVNNSASDKEKI
-77 IFDGGAEYFV
+77 VFDGGAEYFV
-87 DKNSHNQIK
+87 DKGSSNVIQHS
-96 YKVTAPGL
+96 VTAAGT
-104 ITVQVDGDMIVT
+104 ITVQIGADIVVT

-148 FAKDTDDQGSFLD
+148 FATDTDNQGSFLG
-161 FFNAVRAQLN
+161 FFNAVRDQLN
-171 GQGREIEKAIIELEG
+171 GQGREIEKAIIKLEG

-237 LNSTLETAKKDQPTE
+237 LNSTLETAKGQPTE
-252 GSSYNHDND
+252 GSGYKQDLH
-261 QVKYI
+261 QEKYI

-273 NSQRKWTSVTPK
+273 NSQHKWTSVTPK
-285 TSWVSSERDKVEQ
+285 TPWVSSERDKVEQ

-311 KNFPTQYTASGK
+311 EKFPDQYTASGK
-323 TAADFDTRYAE
+323 TATDFDTRYAE

-351 HKEHIVTELAKDIKD
+351 HKEHIVTELAQDIKD
-366 IEDVKS
+366 IEAVKS
-372 NFNIPSNY
+372 NFNIPATY
-380 ESWKAEVQTLK
+380 ETWKTEVQTLK

-402 RDKAALKTYLTDRCD
+402 RDKAALKSYLTDPCD
-417 QAQADQIALRNTF
+417 QAQKEQIDLRNNF

-435 VTVTAKHA
+435 LTVTTEHA

-455 VAAKYENEPQTQKDF
+455 VAAKYENEPATQREF
-470 QEQFANVQVNLTAY
+470 QKQFAEVQVDLTAY
-484 AKEYKD
+484 AKNYKD
-490 QSSNPAIRATAWTH
+490 QSSDPAIRATAWTD
-504 MVVGIAERLKDL
+504 MVVGIATRLEKL
-516 STQDENIDGIWTKAM
+516 SKADKRIDNIWTAAM
-531 GKQVEEVTNK
+531 GDQVKEVTDK

-552 IADIRSYYDTQ
+552 IQDIRSYYDTQ

-573 LPTKSAADAIDVNLK
+573 IPTKSAEDAIDVNLK

-630 ADNNIYRWNDDKKAA
+630 ADNNIYRWNDDKKVA
-645 FDTEIKGIKTSIRAE
+645 FDKEIEGIKTSIRTE

-693 AITTAKMAVTY
+693 AITTAKTAVTY

-712 ELYDVMSHDAFDTF
+712 ELYDVMSSKAFDAF
-726 IEAYDHIDN
+726 IEAYDHIDKN
-735 NEVLGVEY
+735 KVSGVEY

-750 DRVEAAHNV
+750 DRVKAAHDA
-759 GVDIEIGIHKNLA
+759 GVDIEIGTSKNLA
-772 DLVKTIKEETLDKV
+772 DLVETIKKETLDKV
-786 PDDIADVDAKL
+786 PGDTAVVNAKL
-797 KSYKDLYKTI
+797 ESYKTLYDTI

-820 EDALQKAATAADAG
+820 ENALQDAAKAADAG
-834 VAGDYAHSTLE
+834 VASDYAHSTLE

-855 EALEKTPLDAETLA
+855 NALEKTPLDAESLDKKYKATLDE
-869 KDHNVTLAARDADL
+869 KNADL

-934 LNTPKTSLDGEKAQ
+934 LDTPKTSLDAEKTQ
-948 IDLYNEKHELG
+948 IDTYNKKHELG

-984 KANTVDET
+984 AANDVDKS
-992 LDYNKDGAV
+992 LDYNKDGVVDLNDLRNATDDLDTGVV
-1001 NLKDQKAAMDDA
+1001 NL
-1013 DTGII
+1013 T
-1018 GLDTY
+1018 TY
-1023 YDWFN
+1023 FDWFN
-1028 KFVEYQKDSNK
+1028 KFVKYQKDNK

>member
-1 MKKVLTLVSALSMV
+1 MKKALTLVSALSMV
-15 AGSAFASDYNW
+15 AGSAVASDYSW
-26 GTELPTGPALK
+26 GEQDPTSPALK
-37 PTTDGLNY
+37 PTTDGLSY
-45 NAASRTYSFT
+45 NVASRTYSFA
-55 VLANDSVTVF
+55 VSAKDKVTIY
-65 AVNNSATAKGKI
+65 AVNNSASDKEKI
-77 IFDGGAEYFV
+77 VFDGGAEYFV
-87 DKNSHNQIK
+87 DKGSSNVIQHS
-96 YKVTAPGL
+96 VTAAGT
-104 ITVQVDGDMIVT
+104 ITVQIGADIVVT

-148 FAKDTDDQGSFLD
+148 FATDTDNQGSFLG
-161 FFNAVRAQLN
+161 FFNAVRDQLN
-171 GQGREIEKAIIELEG
+171 GQGREIEKAIIKLEG

-237 LNSTLETAKKDQPTE
+237 LNSTLETAKGQPTE
-252 GSSYNHDND
+252 GSGYKQDLH
-261 QVKYI
+261 QEKYI

-273 NSQRKWTSVTPK
+273 NSQHKWTSVTPK
-285 TSWVSSERDKVEQ
+285 TPWVSSERDKVEQ

-311 KNFPTQYTASGK
+311 EKFPDQYTASGK
-323 TAADFDTRYAE
+323 TATDFETRYAE

-351 HKEHIVTELAKDIKD
+351 HKEHIVTELAQDIKD
-366 IEDVKS
+366 IEAVKS
-372 NFNIPSNY
+372 NFNIPATY
-380 ESWKAEVQTLK
+380 ETWKTEVQTLK

-402 RDKAALKTYLTDRCD
+402 RDKAALKSYLTDPCD
-417 QAQADQIALRNTF
+417 QAQKEQIDLRNNF

-435 VTVTAKHA
+435 LTVTTEHA

-455 VAAKYENEPQTQKDF
+455 VAAKYENEPATQREF
-470 QEQFANVQVNLTAY
+470 QKQFAEVQVDLTAY
-484 AKEYKD
+484 AKNYKD
-490 QSSNPAIRATAWTH
+490 QSSDPAIRATAWTD
-504 MVVGIAERLKDL
+504 MVVGIATRLEKL
-516 STQDENIDGIWTKAM
+516 SKADKRIDNIWTAAM
-531 GKQVEEVTNK
+531 GDQVKEVTDK

-552 IADIRSYYDTQ
+552 IQDIRSYYDTQ

-573 LPTKSAADAIDVNLK
+573 IPTKSAEDAIDVNLK

-630 ADNNIYRWNDDKKAA
+630 ADNNIYRWNNDKKVA
-645 FDTEIKGIKTSIRAE
+645 FDTEIKGIKASIRAE

-693 AITTAKMAVTY
+693 AITTAKTAVTY

-712 ELYDVMSHDAFDTF
+712 ELYDVMSSKAFDAF
-726 IEAYDHIDN
+726 IEAYDHIDKN
-735 NEVLGVEY
+735 KVSGVEY

-750 DRVEAAHNV
+750 DRVKAAHDA
-759 GVDIEIGIHKNLA
+759 GVDIEIGTSKNLA
-772 DLVKTIKEETLDKV
+772 DLVETIKKETLDKV
-786 PDDIADVDAKL
+786 PGDTAVVNAKL
-797 KSYKDLYKTI
+797 KSYKTLYATI

-820 EDALQKAATAADAG
+820 ENALQDAAKAADAG
-834 VAGDYAHSTLE
+834 VASDYAHSTLE

-855 EALEKTPLDAETLA
+855 NALEKTPLDAESLDKKYKATLDE
-869 KDHNVTLAARDADL
+869 KNADL

-934 LNTPKTSLDGEKAQ
+934 LDTPKTSLGAEKTQ
-948 IDLYNEKHELG
+948 IDTYNKKHELG

-984 KANTVDET
+984 AANDVDKS
-992 LDYNKDGAV
+992 LDYNKDGQIDLNDLRAATQDLDTGVV
-1001 NLKDQKAAMDDA
+1001 NL
-1013 DTGII
+1013 T
-1018 GLDTY
+1018 TY
-1023 YDWFN
+1023 FDWFN
-1028 KFVEYQKDSNK
+1028 KFVKYQKNDNK

>member
-417 QAQADQIALRNTF
+417 QAQADQIALRNNF

-883 DRLENYAQYHAN
+883 DRLVNYAQYHAN

>member
-15 AGSAFASDYNW
+15 AGSAVASDYSW
-26 GTELPTGPALK
+26 GEQDPTSPALK
-37 PTTDGLNY
+37 PTTDGLSY
-45 NAASRTYSFT
+45 NVASRTYSFA
-55 VLANDSVTVF
+55 VSAKDKVTIY
-65 AVNNSATAKGKI
+65 AVNNSASDKEKI
-77 IFDGGAEYFV
+77 VFDGGAEYFV
-87 DKNSHNQIK
+87 DKGSSNVIQHS
-96 YKVTAPGL
+96 VTAAGT
-104 ITVQVDGDMIVT
+104 ITVQIGADIVVT

-148 FAKDTDDQGSFLD
+148 FATDTDNQGSFLG
-161 FFNAVRAQLN
+161 FFNAVRDQLN

-201 TKLGNVSGVEAEIAN
+201 TKLGNVSGVEAKIDN

-285 TSWVSSERDKVEQ
+285 TPWVSSERDKVEQ

-311 KNFPTQYTASGK
+311 EKFPDQYTASGK
-323 TAADFDTRYAE
+323 TATDFDTRYAE

-351 HKEHIVTELAKDIKD
+351 HKEHIVTELAQDIKD
-366 IEDVKS
+366 IEAVKS
-372 NFNIPSNY
+372 NFTIPSTY
-380 ESWKAEVQTLK
+380 ETWKTEVQTLK

-402 RDKAALKTYLTDRCD
+402 RDKTALKAYLTDRCD
-417 QAQADQIALRNTF
+417 QAQKDQIDLRNNF

-435 VTVTAKHA
+435 VTVTTEHA

-455 VAAKYENEPQTQKDF
+455 VAAKYENEPATQREF
-470 QEQFANVQVNLTAY
+470 QKQFAEVQVDLTAY

-490 QSSNPAIRATAWTH
+490 QNSDPAIRATAWTD
-504 MVVGIAERLKDL
+504 MVVGIATRLEKL
-516 STQDENIDGIWTKAM
+516 STANKKIDNIWTAAM
-531 GKQVEEVTNK
+531 GDQVKEVTDK

-552 IADIRSYYDTQ
+552 IQDIRSYYDTQ

-573 LPTKSAADAIDVNLK
+573 IPTKSAADAIDVNLK

-645 FDTEIKGIKTSIRAE
+645 FNTEIDAIKTSIRAE
-660 VQSAIEK
+660 VQSAIVK

-679 DGSDAFRTIPGMER
+679 DGSDAFRTIPGMVS
-693 AITTAKMAVTY
+693 AITTAKTAVTY

-712 ELYDVMSHDAFDTF
+712 ELYDVMSSGAYDTF
-726 IEAYDHIDN
+726 IEAYDHIN
-735 NEVLGVEY
+735 KNLVSGVEY

-750 DRVEAAHNV
+750 NRVEAAHDAD
-759 GVDIEIGIHKNLA
+759 VDIEIGTSKNLA
-772 DLVKTIKEETLDKV
+772 DLVETIKKETLDKV
-786 PDDIADVDAKL
+786 PGDIADVNAKL
-797 KSYKDLYKTI
+797 ESYKTLYATI

-820 EDALQKAATAADAG
+820 ENALQDAAKAADAG

-855 EALEKTPLDAETLA
+855 NALEKTPLDAETLDKKYKA
-869 KDHNVTLAARDADL
+869 TLDEKNTDL

-934 LNTPKTSLDGEKAQ
+934 LDTPKTSLDAEKTQ
-948 IDLYNEKHELG
+948 IDTYNKKHELG

-984 KANTVDET
+984 AANDVDKS
-992 LDYNKDGAV
+992 LDYNKDGVVDLNDLRNATDDLDTGVV
-1001 NLKDQKAAMDDA
+1001 NL
-1013 DTGII
+1013 T
-1018 GLDTY
+1018 TY
-1023 YDWFN
+1023 FDWFN
-1028 KFVEYQKDSNK
+1028 KFVKYQKDNK

>member
-15 AGSAFASDYNW
+15 AGSAVASDYSW
-26 GTELPTGPALK
+26 GEQDPTSPALK
-37 PTTDGLNY
+37 PTTDGLSY
-45 NAASRTYSFT
+45 NVASRTYSFA
-55 VLANDSVTVF
+55 VSAKDKVTIY
-65 AVNNSATAKGKI
+65 AVNNSASDKEKI
-77 IFDGGAEYFV
+77 VFDGGAEYFV
-87 DKNSHNQIK
+87 DKGSSNVIQHS
-96 YKVTAPGL
+96 VTAAGT
-104 ITVQVDGDMIVT
+104 ITVQIGADIVVT

-148 FAKDTDDQGSFLD
+148 FATDTDNQGSFLG
-161 FFNAVRAQLN
+161 FFNAVRDQLN
-171 GQGREIEKAIIELEG
+171 GQGREIEKAIIKLEG

-237 LNSTLETAKKDQPTE
+237 LNSTLETAKGQPTE
-252 GSSYNHDND
+252 GSGYKQDLH
-261 QVKYI
+261 QEKYI

-273 NSQRKWTSVTPK
+273 NSQHKWTSVTPK
-285 TSWVSSERDKVEQ
+285 TPWVSSERDKVEQ

-311 KNFPTQYTASGK
+311 EKFPDQYTASGK
-323 TAADFDTRYAE
+323 TATDFDTRYAE

-351 HKEHIVTELAKDIKD
+351 HKEHIVTELAQDIKD
-366 IEDVKS
+366 IEAVKS
-372 NFNIPSNY
+372 NFNIPATY
-380 ESWKAEVQTLK
+380 ETWKTEVQTLK

-402 RDKAALKTYLTDRCD
+402 RDKAALKSYLTDPCD
-417 QAQADQIALRNTF
+417 QAQKEQIDLRNNF

-435 VTVTAKHA
+435 LTVTTEHA

-455 VAAKYENEPQTQKDF
+455 VAAKYENEPATQREF
-470 QEQFANVQVNLTAY
+470 QKQFAEVQVDLTAY
-484 AKEYKD
+484 AKNYKD
-490 QSSNPAIRATAWTH
+490 QSSDPAIRATAWTD
-504 MVVGIAERLKDL
+504 MVVGIATRLEKL
-516 STQDENIDGIWTKAM
+516 STADKRIDNIWTAAM
-531 GKQVEEVTNK
+531 GDQVKEVTDK

-552 IADIRSYYDTQ
+552 IQDIRSYYDTQ

-573 LPTKSAADAIDVNLK
+573 IPTKSAEDAIDVNLK

-630 ADNNIYRWNDDKKAA
+630 ADNNIYRWNDDKKVA
-645 FDTEIKGIKTSIRAE
+645 FEKEIEGIKTSIRTE

-693 AITTAKMAVTY
+693 AITTAKTAVTY

-712 ELYDVMSHDAFDTF
+712 ELYDVMSSKAFDAFF
-726 IEAYDHIDN
+726 EAYDHIDKN
-735 NEVLGVEY
+735 KVSGVEY

-750 DRVEAAHNV
+750 DRVKAAHDA
-759 GVDIEIGIHKNLA
+759 GVDIEIGTSKNLA
-772 DLVKTIKEETLDKV
+772 DLVETIKKETLDKV
-786 PDDIADVDAKL
+786 PGDTAVVNAKL
-797 KSYKDLYKTI
+797 ESYKTLYATI

-820 EDALQKAATAADAG
+820 ENALQDAAKAADAG
-834 VAGDYAHSTLE
+834 VASDYAHSTLE

-855 EALEKTPLDAETLA
+855 NALEKTPLDAESLDKKYKATLDE
-869 KDHNVTLAARDADL
+869 KNADL
-883 DRLENYAQYHAN
+883 DRLENYAKYHAN

-934 LNTPKTSLDGEKAQ
+934 LDTPKTSLDAEKTQ
-948 IDLYNEKHELG
+948 IDTYNKKHELG

-984 KANTVDET
+984 AANDVDKS
-992 LDYNKDGAV
+992 LDYNKDGVVDLNDLRNATDDLDTGVV
-1001 NLKDQKAAMDDA
+1001 NL
-1013 DTGII
+1013 T
-1018 GLDTY
+1018 TY
-1023 YDWFN
+1023 FDWFN
-1028 KFVEYQKDSNK
+1028 KFVKYQKDNK

>member
-15 AGSAFASDYNW
+15 AGSAFASDYSW
-26 GTELPTGPALK
+26 GEKDPAGPALK
-37 PTTDGLNY
+37 PTTDGLSY
-45 NAASRTYSFT
+45 NVASRTYSFA
-55 VLANDSVTVF
+55 VSAKDKVTIY
-65 AVNNSATAKGKI
+65 AVNNSTTDKEKI
-77 IFDGGAEYFV
+77 VFDGGAEYFV
-87 DKNSHNQIK
+87 DKGSSNVIQHN
-96 YKVTAPGL
+96 VTAAGT
-104 ITVQVDGDMIVT
+104 ITVQIGADIVVT

-148 FAKDTDDQGSFLD
+148 FAKDTDAQGSFLD

-201 TKLGNVSGVEAEIAN
+201 TKLGNVSGVEAKIDN
-216 ILTAVDNAIVQ
+216 ILTAVGNAIDQ
-227 YNAIINASAT
+227 YNNIINASAT
-237 LNSTLETAKKDQPTE
+237 LNSTLETAKKGQPTE
-252 GSSYNHDND
+252 GSGYKQDLH
-261 QVKYI
+261 QEKYI

-298 EMKDI
+298 EMKNI

-311 KNFPTQYTASGK
+311 QYFPDQYTASGK

-402 RDKAALKTYLTDRCD
+402 RDKAALKSYLTDRCD
-417 QAQADQIALRNTF
+417 QAQADQIDLRNNF

-455 VAAKYENEPQTQKDF
+455 VAAKYENEPITQKEF
-470 QEQFANVQVNLTAY
+470 QKRFAEVQVDLTAY
-484 AKEYKD
+484 ANEYKD
-490 QSSNPAIRATAWTH
+490 QNSDPAIRATAWSH
-504 MVVGIAERLKDL
+504 MVVGIAERLKNL
-516 STQDENIDGIWTKAM
+516 STQDDKIDGIWTAAM
-531 GKQVEEVTNK
+531 GDQVGEVKDKNK
-541 NIADGK
+541 ADGK

-552 IADIRSYYDTQ
+552 IQDIRSYYDTQ

-573 LPTKSAADAIDVNLK
+573 IPTMSAADAIDVNLK

-603 VEGEVAALN
+603 VEGEVAKLN
-612 KKVAEDKENADN
+612 EKVDKDASNAKN

-630 ADNNIYRWNDDKKAA
+630 ADNNIYRWNNDKKVA
-645 FDTEIKGIKTSIRAE
+645 FDTEIKDIKASIRAE
-660 VQSAIEK
+660 VQAAIEK

-693 AITTAKMAVTY
+693 AITTAKTAVTY

-712 ELYDVMSHDAFDTF
+712 ELYDVMSSKAFDAFN
-726 IEAYDHIDN
+726 EAYDHIDKN
-735 NEVLGVEY
+735 FVLNVEY

-750 DRVEAAHNV
+750 NRIERAHTA
-759 GVDIEIGIHKNLA
+759 GVDIEIGTSKNLA
-772 DLVKTIKEETLDKV
+772 DLVETIKKETLDKV
-786 PDDIADVDAKL
+786 PDDIKDVDAKL
-797 KSYKDLYKTI
+797 ASYKTLYKTI

-820 EDALQKAATAADAG
+820 ENALQEAAKAADAG
-834 VAGDYAHSTLE
+834 VDSNYAHSTLDK
-845 SVNKDVKIIF
+845 VNTDVKAIF

-869 KDHNVTLAARDADL
+869 KDNNVTLAARDADL

-908 LVAKLAAATK
+908 LVAKLDAATK

-934 LNTPKTSLDGEKAQ
+934 LDTPKTSLGAEKAQ

-984 KANTVDET
+984 AANDVDKS
-992 LDYNKDGAV
+992 LDYNKDSQIDLNDLRAATQDLDNGIV
-1001 NLKDQKAAMDDA
+1001 NLN
-1013 DTGII
+1013 
-1018 GLDTY
+1018 TY
-1023 YDWFN
+1023 FEWFN
-1028 KFVEYQKDSNK
+1028 KFVEYQKNNK

>member
-15 AGSAFASDYNW
+15 AGSAVASDYSW
-26 GTELPTGPALK
+26 GEESPTGPALK
-37 PTTDGLNY
+37 PTTNGLSY
-45 NAASRTYSFT
+45 NVASRTYSFA
-55 VLANDSVTVF
+55 VSAKDKVTIF
-65 AVNNSATAKGKI
+65 AVNNSTTDREKI
-77 IFDGGAEYFV
+77 VFDGGAEYFV
-87 DKNSHNQIK
+87 DKGSSNVIQHS
-96 YKVTAPGL
+96 VTTAGT
-104 ITVQVDGDMIVT
+104 ITVQIGADIVVT

-148 FAKDTDDQGSFLD
+148 FATDKDAQGSFLD

-201 TKLGNVSGVEAEIAN
+201 TKLGNVSGVEAKIDN

-237 LNSTLETAKKDQPTE
+237 LNSTLETAKGQPTE
-252 GSSYNHDND
+252 GSGYKQDLH
-261 QVKYI
+261 QEKYI

-273 NSQRKWTSVTPK
+273 NSQHKWTSVTPK
-285 TSWVSSERDKVEQ
+285 TPWVSSERDKVEQ

-311 KNFPTQYTASGK
+311 EKFPNQYTASGK

-351 HKEHIVTELAKDIKD
+351 HKEHIVTELAQDITD
-366 IEDVKS
+366 IEAVKS
-372 NFNIPSNY
+372 NFTIPSNY
-380 ESWKAEVQTLK
+380 ETWKTEVQTLK

-402 RDKAALKTYLTDRCD
+402 RDKAALKSYLTDPCD
-417 QAQADQIALRNTF
+417 QAQKDQIDLRNNF

-435 VTVTAKHA
+435 VTVTTEHA

-455 VAAKYENEPQTQKDF
+455 VAAKYENEPTTQREF
-470 QEQFANVQVNLTAY
+470 QKQFAEVQVDLTAY
-484 AKEYKD
+484 AKDYKD
-490 QSSNPAIRATAWTH
+490 QNSDPAIRATAWTD
-504 MVVGIAERLKDL
+504 MVVGIATRLEKL
-516 STQDENIDGIWTKAM
+516 STADKRIDNIWTAAM
-531 GKQVEEVTNK
+531 GDQVKEVTDK

-552 IADIRSYYDTQ
+552 IQDIRSYYDTQ

-573 LPTKSAADAIDVNLK
+573 IPTKSAADAIDVNLK
-588 ALFNIVLKLEDVKSR
+588 ALFNIVLKLEDVNSR
-603 VEGEVAALN
+603 VEGEVKALN
-612 KKVAEDKENADN
+612 DKVAEDKANADN

-645 FDTEIKGIKTSIRAE
+645 FHTEINGIKASIRAE

-679 DGSDAFRTIPGMER
+679 DGSDDFRTIPGMVS
-693 AITTAKMAVTY
+693 AITTAKTAVTY

-712 ELYDVMSHDAFDTF
+712 ELYDVMSSGAYDTF
-726 IEAYDHIDN
+726 IEAYDHIDKN
-735 NEVLGVEY
+735 MVLGVEY

-750 DRVEAAHNV
+750 DRVEAAHDA
-759 GVDIEIGIHKNLA
+759 GVDIEIGTSKNLA
-772 DLVKTIKEETLDKV
+772 DLVETIKKETLDKV
-786 PDDIADVDAKL
+786 PGDIADVDAKL
-797 KSYKDLYKTI
+797 ASYKTLYNTI

-820 EDALQKAATAADAG
+820 ENALQDAAKAADAG

-855 EALEKTPLDAETLA
+855 NALEKTPLDAESLDKKYKATLDE
-869 KDHNVTLAARDADL
+869 KNADL

-908 LVAKLAAATK
+908 LVAKLAAASK

-934 LNTPKTSLDGEKAQ
+934 LDTPKTSLDAEKTQ
-948 IDLYNEKHELG
+948 IDTYNKKHELG

-984 KANTVDET
+984 AANDVDKS
-992 LDYNKDGAV
+992 LDYNKDGVVDLNDLRNATDDLDTGVV
-1001 NLKDQKAAMDDA
+1001 NL
-1013 DTGII
+1013 T
-1018 GLDTY
+1018 TY
-1023 YDWFN
+1023 FDWFN
-1028 KFVEYQKDSNK
+1028 KFVKYQKDNK

>member
-55 VLANDSVTVF
+55 VSANDSVTVF

-87 DKNSHNQIK
+87 DKNSHNEIK
-96 YKVTAPGL
+96 HKVTTPGL
-104 ITVQVDGDMIVT
+104 ITVQVDGDMIIT

-148 FAKDTDDQGSFLD
+148 FAKDTDAQGSFLD

-237 LNSTLETAKKDQPTE
+237 LNSTLETAKKGQPTE
-252 GSSYNHDND
+252 GSGYKQDLH
-261 QVKYI
+261 QEKYI

-273 NSQRKWTSVTPK
+273 NSQHKWTSVTPK
-285 TSWVSSERDKVEQ
+285 TSWVSTERDKVEL

-311 KNFPTQYTASGK
+311 KNFPNQYTASGK

-351 HKEHIVTELAKDIKD
+351 HKEHIVTELAEDIKD
-366 IEDVKS
+366 IEAVKS
-372 NFNIPSNY
+372 KFNIPSNY

-402 RDKAALKTYLTDRCD
+402 RDKAALKSYLTDRCD
-417 QAQADQIALRNTF
+417 QAQADQIDLRNNF

-435 VTVTAKHA
+435 VTVTTEHA

-455 VAAKYENEPQTQKDF
+455 VAAKYENEPTTQKEY
-470 QEQFANVQVNLTAY
+470 QKQFAEVQVDLTAY
-484 AKEYKD
+484 AKGYEDKSD
-490 QSSNPAIRATAWTH
+490 NPAIRATAWTN
-504 MVVGIAERLKDL
+504 MVVNIATRLDNL
-516 STQDENIDGIWTKAM
+516 SKADKKIDGIWTAAM
-531 GKQVEEVTNK
+531 GKQVEEVTKK

-552 IADIRSYYDTQ
+552 IKDIRSYYDTQ

-573 LPTKSAADAIDVNLK
+573 IPTKSAADAIDVNLK

-603 VEGEVAALN
+603 VEGEVEALN
-612 KKVAEDKENADN
+612 KKVAEDAANADN

-630 ADNNIYRWNDDKKAA
+630 ADNNIYRWNNDKKVA
-645 FDTEIKGIKTSIRAE
+645 FDTEIKGIKASIRAE

-679 DGSDAFRTIPGMER
+679 DGSDDFRTIPGMVS
-693 AITTAKMAVTY
+693 AITTAKTAVTY

-712 ELYDVMSHDAFDTF
+712 ELYDVMSRKAFDAFN
-726 IEAYDHIDN
+726 EAYDHIDKN
-735 NEVLGVEY
+735 LVSGVEY

-750 DRVEAAHNV
+750 NKIEAAHDA
-759 GVDIEIGIHKNLA
+759 GVDIEIGTSKNLA
-772 DLVKTIKEETLDKV
+772 DLVETIKKETLDKV
-786 PDDIADVDAKL
+786 PGDTAVVNAKL
-797 KSYKDLYKTI
+797 ASYKELYKTI
-807 GELKVRWSVDKAK
+807 GKLKVRWSVDKAK
-820 EDALQKAATAADAG
+820 EDALQKAAKAADAG
-834 VAGDYAHSTLE
+834 VDSNYAHSTLDK
-845 SVNKDVKIIF
+845 VNTDVKAIF
-855 EALEKTPLDAETLA
+855 EDLEKTPLDAETLD
-869 KDHNVTLAARDADL
+869 KKHNVTLADRNADL

-934 LNTPKTSLDGEKAQ
+934 LDTPKTSLDAEKAQ

-984 KANTVDET
+984 AANDVDKS
-992 LDYNKDGAV
+992 LDYNKDGQIDLNDLRAATQDLDTGVV
-1001 NLKDQKAAMDDA
+1001 NL
-1013 DTGII
+1013 T
-1018 GLDTY
+1018 TY
-1023 YDWFN
+1023 FDWFN
-1028 KFVEYQKDSNK
+1028 KFVKYQKNDNK

>member
-1 MKKVLTLVSALSMV
+1 MV
-15 AGSAFASDYNW
+15 AGSAVASDYSW
-26 GTELPTGPALK
+26 GEESPTGPALK
-37 PTTDGLNY
+37 PTTNGLSY
-45 NAASRTYSFT
+45 NVASRTYSFA
-55 VLANDSVTVF
+55 VSAKDKVTIF
-65 AVNNSATAKGKI
+65 AVNNSTTDREKI
-77 IFDGGAEYFV
+77 VFDGGAEYFV
-87 DKNSHNQIK
+87 DKGSSNVIQHS
-96 YKVTAPGL
+96 VTTAGT
-104 ITVQVDGDMIVT
+104 ITVQIGADIVVT

-148 FAKDTDDQGSFLD
+148 FATDKDAQGSFLD

-201 TKLGNVSGVEAEIAN
+201 TKLGNVSGVEAKIDN

-237 LNSTLETAKKDQPTE
+237 LNSTLETAKGQPTE
-252 GSSYNHDND
+252 GSGYKQDLH
-261 QVKYI
+261 QEKYI

-273 NSQRKWTSVTPK
+273 NSQHKWTSVTPK
-285 TSWVSSERDKVEQ
+285 TPWVSSERDKVEQ

-311 KNFPTQYTASGK
+311 EKFPNQYTASGK

-351 HKEHIVTELAKDIKD
+351 HKEHIVTELAQDITD
-366 IEDVKS
+366 IEAVKS
-372 NFNIPSNY
+372 NFTIPSNY
-380 ESWKAEVQTLK
+380 ETWKTEVQTLK

-402 RDKAALKTYLTDRCD
+402 RDKAALKSYLTDPCD
-417 QAQADQIALRNTF
+417 QAQKDQIDLRNNF

-435 VTVTAKHA
+435 VTVTTEHA

-455 VAAKYENEPQTQKDF
+455 VAAKYENEPTTQREF
-470 QEQFANVQVNLTAY
+470 QKQFAEVQVDLTAY
-484 AKEYKD
+484 AKDYKD
-490 QSSNPAIRATAWTH
+490 QNSDPAIRATAWTD
-504 MVVGIAERLKDL
+504 MVVGIATRLEKL
-516 STQDENIDGIWTKAM
+516 STADKRIDNIWTAAM
-531 GKQVEEVTNK
+531 GDQVKEVTDK

-552 IADIRSYYDTQ
+552 IQDIRSYYDTQ

-573 LPTKSAADAIDVNLK
+573 IPTKSAADAIDVNLK

-630 ADNNIYRWNDDKKAA
+630 ADNNIYRWNDDKKVA
-645 FDTEIKGIKTSIRAE
+645 FNNEIDGIKTSIRTE

-679 DGSDAFRTIPGMER
+679 NGSDAFRTIPGMVS
-693 AITTAKMAVTY
+693 AITTAKTAVTY

-712 ELYDVMSHDAFDTF
+712 ELYDVMSSGAYDTF
-726 IEAYDHIDN
+726 IEAYDHIDKN
-735 NEVLGVEY
+735 MVLGVEY

-750 DRVEAAHNV
+750 DRVEAAHDA
-759 GVDIEIGIHKNLA
+759 GVDIEIGTSKNLA
-772 DLVKTIKEETLDKV
+772 DLVETIKKETLDKV
-786 PDDIADVDAKL
+786 PGDIADVDAKL
-797 KSYKDLYKTI
+797 ASYKTLYNTI

-820 EDALQKAATAADAG
+820 ENALQEAAKAADAG
-834 VAGDYAHSTLE
+834 VASDYAHSTLE

-855 EALEKTPLDAETLA
+855 NALEKTPLDAESLDKKYKATLDE
-869 KDHNVTLAARDADL
+869 KDADL

-908 LVAKLAAATK
+908 LVAKLAAASK

-934 LNTPKTSLDGEKAQ
+934 LDTPKTSLDAEKTQ
-948 IDLYNEKHELG
+948 IDTYNKKHELG

-984 KANTVDET
+984 AANDVDKS
-992 LDYNKDGAV
+992 LDYNKDSQIDLNDLRAATQDLDNGIV
-1001 NLKDQKAAMDDA
+1001 NLN
-1013 DTGII
+1013 
-1018 GLDTY
+1018 TY
-1023 YDWFN
+1023 FEWFN
-1028 KFVEYQKDSNK
+1028 KFVEYQKNNK

>member
-15 AGSAFASDYNW
+15 AGSAVASDYSW
-26 GTELPTGPALK
+26 GKQDPTSPALK
-37 PTTDGLNY
+37 PTTDGLSY
-45 NAASRTYSFT
+45 NVASRTYSFA
-55 VLANDSVTVF
+55 VSAKDKVTIY
-65 AVNNSATAKGKI
+65 AVNNSTIDKEKI
-77 IFDGGAEYFV
+77 VFDGGAEYFV
-87 DKNSHNQIK
+87 DKGSSNVIQHS
-96 YKVTAPGL
+96 VTAAGT
-104 ITVQVDGDMIVT
+104 ITVQIGADIVVT

-148 FAKDTDDQGSFLD
+148 FAKDTDAQGSFLD

-201 TKLGNVSGVEAEIAN
+201 TKLGNVSGVEAKIDN
-216 ILTAVDNAIVQ
+216 ILTAVGNAIDQ
-227 YNAIINASAT
+227 YNNIINASAT
-237 LNSTLETAKKDQPTE
+237 LNSTLETAKKGQPTE
-252 GSSYNHDND
+252 GSGYKQDLH
-261 QVKYI
+261 QEKYI

-298 EMKDI
+298 EMKNI

-311 KNFPTQYTASGK
+311 QYFPDQYTASGK

-417 QAQADQIALRNTF
+417 QAQADQIALRNNF

-455 VAAKYENEPQTQKDF
+455 VAAKYENEPITQKEF
-470 QEQFANVQVNLTAY
+470 QKRFAEVQVDLTAY
-484 AKEYKD
+484 ANEYKD
-490 QSSNPAIRATAWTH
+490 QNSDPAIRATAWSH
-504 MVVGIAERLKDL
+504 MVVGIAERLKNL
-516 STQDENIDGIWTKAM
+516 STQDDKIDGIWTAAM
-531 GKQVEEVTNK
+531 GDQVGEVKDKNK
-541 NIADGK
+541 ADGK

-552 IADIRSYYDTQ
+552 IQDIRSYYDTQ

-573 LPTKSAADAIDVNLK
+573 IPTMSAADAIDVNLK

-603 VEGEVAALN
+603 VEGEVAKLN
-612 KKVAEDKENADN
+612 EKVDKDASNAKN

-630 ADNNIYRWNDDKKAA
+630 ADNNIYRWNNDKKVA
-645 FDTEIKGIKTSIRAE
+645 FDTEIKDIKASIRAE
-660 VQSAIEK
+660 VQAAIEK

-693 AITTAKMAVTY
+693 AITTAKTAVTY

-712 ELYDVMSHDAFDTF
+712 ELYDVMSSKAFDAFN
-726 IEAYDHIDN
+726 EAYDHIDKN
-735 NEVLGVEY
+735 FVLNVEY

-750 DRVEAAHNV
+750 NRIERAHTA
-759 GVDIEIGIHKNLA
+759 GVDIEIGTSKNLA
-772 DLVKTIKEETLDKV
+772 DLVETIKKETLDKV
-786 PDDIADVDAKL
+786 PDDIKDVDAKL
-797 KSYKDLYKTI
+797 ASYKTLYKTI

-820 EDALQKAATAADAG
+820 ENALQEAAKAADAG
-834 VAGDYAHSTLE
+834 VDSNYAHSTLDK
-845 SVNKDVKIIF
+845 VNTDVKAIF

-869 KDHNVTLAARDADL
+869 KDNNVTLAARDADL

-908 LVAKLAAATK
+908 LVAKLDAATK

-934 LNTPKTSLDGEKAQ
+934 LDTPKTSLGAEKAQ

-984 KANTVDET
+984 AANDVDKS
-992 LDYNKDGAV
+992 LDYNKDSQIDLNDLRAATQDLDNGIV
-1001 NLKDQKAAMDDA
+1001 NLN
-1013 DTGII
+1013 
-1018 GLDTY
+1018 TY
-1023 YDWFN
+1023 FEWFN
-1028 KFVEYQKDSNK
+1028 KFVEYQKNNK

>member
-15 AGSAFASDYNW
+15 AGSAVASDYSW
-26 GTELPTGPALK
+26 GEEGPTGPALK
-37 PTTDGLNY
+37 PTTDGLSY
-45 NAASRTYSFT
+45 NVASRTYSFA
-55 VLANDSVTVF
+55 VSAKDKVTIF
-65 AVNNSATAKGKI
+65 AVNNSTTDREKI
-77 IFDGGAEYFV
+77 VFDGGAEYFV
-87 DKNSHNQIK
+87 DKGSSNVIQHS
-96 YKVTAPGL
+96 VTADGT
-104 ITVQVDGDMIVT
+104 ITVQIGADIVVT

-127 GKAALESAKTALNK
+127 GKDALESAKTALNK

-148 FAKDTDDQGSFLD
+148 FATDKDDQGSFLD

-171 GQGREIEKAIIELEG
+171 GQGREIEKAIIKLEG
-186 YKKANTVSDNISDFK
+186 YKKANTVTDNISAFK

-227 YNAIINASAT
+227 YKGIINASAT

-252 GSSYNHDND
+252 GSGYKQDAD
-261 QVKYI
+261 QEKYI

-285 TSWVSSERDKVEQ
+285 TSWVSSESDKVEQ

-311 KNFPTQYTASGK
+311 KNFPAQYTASGK
-323 TAADFDTRYAE
+323 TAVDFDKRYAE
-334 AIKHVEN
+334 AIKHVKN

-351 HKEHIVTELAKDIKD
+351 HKEHIVTELAQDIKD
-366 IEDVKS
+366 IEAVKS
-372 NFNIPSNY
+372 NFTIPTTY
-380 ESWKAEVQTLK
+380 ETWKTEVQTLK

-402 RDKAALKTYLTDRCD
+402 RDMTALKAYLTNRCD
-417 QAQADQIALRNTF
+417 QAQKDQIDLRNNF

-435 VTVTAKHA
+435 VTVTTEHT

-455 VAAKYENEPQTQKDF
+455 VAAKYENEPATQREF
-470 QEQFANVQVNLTAY
+470 QKQFAEVQVDLTAY

-490 QSSNPAIRATAWTH
+490 QNSDPAIRATAWTD
-504 MVVGIAERLKDL
+504 MVVGIATRLEKL
-516 STQDENIDGIWTKAM
+516 STANKKIDNIWTAAM
-531 GKQVEEVTNK
+531 GDQVKEVTDK

-552 IADIRSYYDTQ
+552 IQDIRSYYDTQ

-573 LPTKSAADAIDVNLK
+573 IPTKSAADAIDVNLK

-603 VEGEVAALN
+603 VEDEVAALN

-630 ADNNIYRWNDDKKAA
+630 ADNNIYRWNDDKKEA
-645 FDTEIKGIKTSIRAE
+645 FDTEIKGIKTSIQAE

-667 ANEAAYTYMTTA
+667 ANEAAYKYMTNE
-679 DGSDAFRTIPGMER
+679 DGSDAFRTIPGMVR
-693 AITTAKMAVTY
+693 AITTAKLAVTY

-726 IEAYDHIDN
+726 IEAYNHIDKN
-735 NEVLGVEY
+735 KVLGVEY

-750 DRVEAAHNV
+750 DRVETAYNA
-759 GVDIEIGIHKNLA
+759 GVDIEIGINKNLA

-820 EDALQKAATAADAG
+820 EDALQKAAKAADAG
-834 VAGDYAHSTLE
+834 VAGDYAHSTLDK
-845 SVNKDVKIIF
+845 VNTDVKIIF

-1028 KFVEYQKDSNK
+1028 KFVENQKDSNK

>member
-417 QAQADQIALRNTF
+417 QAQADQIALRNNF

>member
-15 AGSAFASDYNW
+15 AGSAVASDYSW
-26 GTELPTGPALK
+26 GKQDPTSPALK
-37 PTTDGLNY
+37 PTTDGLSY
-45 NAASRTYSFT
+45 NVASRTYSFA
-55 VLANDSVTVF
+55 VSAKDKVTIY
-65 AVNNSATAKGKI
+65 AVNNSTIDKEKI
-77 IFDGGAEYFV
+77 VFDGGAEYFV
-87 DKNSHNQIK
+87 DKGSSNVIQHS
-96 YKVTAPGL
+96 VTAAGT
-104 ITVQVDGDMIVT
+104 ITVQIGADIVVT

-127 GKAALESAKTALNK
+127 GKAALKSAKTALNK

-148 FAKDTDDQGSFLD
+148 FAKDTDAQGSFLD

-201 TKLGNVSGVEAEIAN
+201 TKLGNVSGVEAKIDN
-216 ILTAVDNAIVQ
+216 ILTAVGNAIDQ
-227 YNAIINASAT
+227 YNNIINASAT
-237 LNSTLETAKKDQPTE
+237 LNSTLETAKKGQPTE
-252 GSSYNHDND
+252 GSGYKQDLH
-261 QVKYI
+261 QEKYI

-298 EMKDI
+298 EMKNI

-311 KNFPTQYTASGK
+311 QYFPDQYTASGK

-366 IEDVKS
+366 IEAVKS

-417 QAQADQIALRNTF
+417 QAQADQIALRNNF

-455 VAAKYENEPQTQKDF
+455 VAAKYENEPITQKEF
-470 QEQFANVQVNLTAY
+470 QKQFAEVQVDLTAY
-484 AKEYKD
+484 ANEYKD
-490 QSSNPAIRATAWTH
+490 QNSDPAIRATAWSH
-504 MVVGIAERLKDL
+504 MVVGIAERLKNL
-516 STQDENIDGIWTKAM
+516 STQDEKIDGIWTAAM
-531 GKQVEEVTNK
+531 GDQVGEVKDKNK
-541 NIADGK
+541 ADGK

-552 IADIRSYYDTQ
+552 IQDIRSYYDTQ

-573 LPTKSAADAIDVNLK
+573 IPTMSAADAIDVNLK

-603 VEGEVAALN
+603 VEGEVAKLN
-612 KKVAEDKENADN
+612 EKVDKDASNAKN

-630 ADNNIYRWNDDKKAA
+630 ADNNIYRWNNDKKVA
-645 FDTEIKGIKTSIRAE
+645 FDTEIKDIKASIRAE
-660 VQSAIEK
+660 VQAAIEK

-693 AITTAKMAVTY
+693 AITTAKTAVTY

-712 ELYDVMSHDAFDTF
+712 ELYDVMSSKAFDAFN
-726 IEAYDHIDN
+726 EAYDHIDKN
-735 NEVLGVEY
+735 FVLNVEY

-750 DRVEAAHNV
+750 NRIERAHTA
-759 GVDIEIGIHKNLA
+759 GVDIEIGTSKNLA
-772 DLVKTIKEETLDKV
+772 DLVETIKKETLDKV
-786 PDDIADVDAKL
+786 PDDIKDVDAKL
-797 KSYKDLYKTI
+797 ASYKTLYKTI

-820 EDALQKAATAADAG
+820 ENALQEAAKAADAG
-834 VAGDYAHSTLE
+834 VDSNYAHSTLDK
-845 SVNKDVKIIF
+845 VNTDVKAIF

-869 KDHNVTLAARDADL
+869 KDNNVTLAARDADL

-908 LVAKLAAATK
+908 LVAKLDAATK

-934 LNTPKTSLDGEKAQ
+934 LDTPKTSLGAEKAQ

-984 KANTVDET
+984 AANDVDKS
-992 LDYNKDGAV
+992 LDYNKDSQIDLNDLRAATQDLDNGIV
-1001 NLKDQKAAMDDA
+1001 NLN
-1013 DTGII
+1013 
-1018 GLDTY
+1018 TY
-1023 YDWFN
+1023 FEWFN
-1028 KFVEYQKDSNK
+1028 KFVEYQKNNK

>member
-55 VLANDSVTVF
+55 VSANDSVTVF

-87 DKNSHNQIK
+87 DKNSHNEIK
-96 YKVTAPGL
+96 HKVTTPGL

-148 FAKDTDDQGSFLD
+148 FAKDTDAQGSFLD

-227 YNAIINASAT
+227 YNAIINASAK
-237 LNSTLETAKKDQPTE
+237 LNSTLETAMLGQPAE
-252 GSSYNHDND
+252 GSGYKQND
-261 QVKYI
+261 HQEKYI

-285 TSWVSSERDKVEQ
+285 TSWVSSERDKVKK
-298 EMKDI
+298 EMVKI
-303 KADALAQL
+303 KTDALAQL
-311 KNFPTQYTASGK
+311 ENFPNQYTASGM

-351 HKEHIVTELAKDIKD
+351 HKKHIVTELAEDIKA
-366 IEDVKS
+366 IEAVKS
-372 NFNIPSNY
+372 KFNIPSNY

-402 RDKAALKTYLTDRCD
+402 RDKAALKSYLTDRCD
-417 QAQADQIALRNTF
+417 QAQADQIALRNNF

-435 VTVTAKHA
+435 VTVTTEHA

-455 VAAKYENEPQTQKDF
+455 VAAKYENEPATQTEF
-470 QEQFANVQVNLTAY
+470 QRQFAEVQVDLTEY

-490 QSSNPAIRATAWTH
+490 QSSDPAIRATAWDH
-504 MVVGIAERLKDL
+504 MVVDIATRLTNLSNKDK
-516 STQDENIDGIWTKAM
+516 QIDGIWTDAM
-531 GKQVEEVTNK
+531 GDQVKKVTEK

-573 LPTKSAADAIDVNLK
+573 IPTMSAADAIDVNLK

-603 VEGEVAALN
+603 VEGEVDALN
-612 KKVAEDKENADN
+612 KKVAKDKENADN

-630 ADNNIYRWNDDKKAA
+630 ADNNIYRWDNDKKVA
-645 FDTEIKGIKTSIRAE
+645 FDNEIKGIKASIRAE

-679 DGSDAFRTIPGMER
+679 DGSDEFRTIPGMVS
-693 AITTAKMAVTY
+693 AITTAKTAVTY

-726 IEAYDHIDN
+726 IEAYDHIDKN
-735 NEVLGVEY
+735 TVLGVEY

-750 DRVEAAHNV
+750 NRIEKAHNA
-759 GVDIEIGIHKNLA
+759 GVDIEVGTHKNLA
-772 DLVKTIKEETLDKV
+772 DLVEAIKKETLDKV
-786 PDDIADVDAKL
+786 PGDTAVVNTKL
-797 KSYKDLYKTI
+797 KSYKTLYATI

-820 EDALQKAATAADAG
+820 ENALQDAAKAADAS
-834 VAGDYAHSTLE
+834 VAGDYAHSTLKR
-845 SVNKDVKIIF
+845 VNSDVDIIF
-855 EALEKTPLDAETLA
+855 NALEKTPLDAETLA
-869 KDHNVTLAARDADL
+869 KNNEATLADRNADL

-895 DLALTE
+895 DLARKE

-934 LNTPKTSLDGEKAQ
+934 LDTPKTSLDAEKAQ

>member
-1 MKKVLTLVSALSMV
+1 MV
-15 AGSAFASDYNW
+15 AGSAVASDYSW
-26 GTELPTGPALK
+26 GKQDPTSPALT
-37 PTTDGLNY
+37 PTTDGLSY
-45 NAASRTYSFT
+45 NVASRTYSFA
-55 VLANDSVTVF
+55 VSAKDKVTIY
-65 AVNNSATAKGKI
+65 AVNNSTIDKEKI
-77 IFDGGAEYFV
+77 VFDGGAEYFV
-87 DKNSHNQIK
+87 DKGSSNVIQHS
-96 YKVTAPGL
+96 VTAAGT
-104 ITVQVDGDMIVT
+104 ITVQIGADIVVT

-148 FAKDTDDQGSFLD
+148 FAKDTDAQGSFLD

-201 TKLGNVSGVEAEIAN
+201 TKLGNVSGVEAKIDN
-216 ILTAVDNAIVQ
+216 ILTAVGNAIDQ
-227 YNAIINASAT
+227 YNNIINASAT
-237 LNSTLETAKKDQPTE
+237 LNSTLETAKKGQPTE
-252 GSSYNHDND
+252 GSGYKQDLH
-261 QVKYI
+261 QEKYI

-298 EMKDI
+298 EMKNI

-311 KNFPTQYTASGK
+311 QYFPDQYTASGK

-417 QAQADQIALRNTF
+417 QAQADQIALRNNF

-455 VAAKYENEPQTQKDF
+455 VAAKYENEPITQKEF
-470 QEQFANVQVNLTAY
+470 QKRFAEVQVDLTAY
-484 AKEYKD
+484 ANEYKD
-490 QSSNPAIRATAWTH
+490 QNSDPAIRATAWSH
-504 MVVGIAERLKDL
+504 MVVGIAERLKNL
-516 STQDENIDGIWTKAM
+516 STQDDKIDGIWTAAM
-531 GKQVEEVTNK
+531 GDQVGEVKDKNK
-541 NIADGK
+541 ADGK

-552 IADIRSYYDTQ
+552 IQDIRSYYDTQ

-573 LPTKSAADAIDVNLK
+573 IPTMSAADAIDVNLK

-603 VEGEVAALN
+603 VEGEVAKLN
-612 KKVAEDKENADN
+612 EKVDKDASNAKN

-630 ADNNIYRWNDDKKAA
+630 ADNNIYRWNNDKKVA
-645 FDTEIKGIKTSIRAE
+645 FDTEIKDIKASIRAE
-660 VQSAIEK
+660 VQAAIEK

-693 AITTAKMAVTY
+693 AITTAKTAVTY

-712 ELYDVMSHDAFDTF
+712 ELYDVMSSKAFDAFN
-726 IEAYDHIDN
+726 EAYDHIDKN
-735 NEVLGVEY
+735 FVLNVEY

-750 DRVEAAHNV
+750 NRIERAHTA
-759 GVDIEIGIHKNLA
+759 GVDIEIGTSKNLA
-772 DLVKTIKEETLDKV
+772 DLVETIKKETLDKV
-786 PDDIADVDAKL
+786 PDDIKDVDAKL
-797 KSYKDLYKTI
+797 ASYKTLYKTI

-820 EDALQKAATAADAG
+820 ENALQEAAKAADAG
-834 VAGDYAHSTLE
+834 VDSNYAHSTLDK
-845 SVNKDVKIIF
+845 VNTDVKAIF

-869 KDHNVTLAARDADL
+869 KDNNVTLAARDADL

-908 LVAKLAAATK
+908 LVAKLDAATK

-934 LNTPKTSLDGEKAQ
+934 LDTPKTSLGAEKAQ

-984 KANTVDET
+984 AANDVDKS
-992 LDYNKDGAV
+992 LDYNKDSQIDLNDLRAATQDLDNGIV
-1001 NLKDQKAAMDDA
+1001 NLN
-1013 DTGII
+1013 
-1018 GLDTY
+1018 TY
-1023 YDWFN
+1023 FEWFN
-1028 KFVEYQKDSNK
+1028 KFVEYQKNNK

>member
-15 AGSAFASDYNW
+15 AGSAFASDYSW
-26 GTELPTGPALK
+26 GEKDPAGPALK
-37 PTTDGLNY
+37 PTTDGLSY
-45 NAASRTYSFT
+45 NVASRTYSFA
-55 VLANDSVTVF
+55 VSAKDKVTIY
-65 AVNNSATAKGKI
+65 AVNNSTTDKEKI
-77 IFDGGAEYFV
+77 VFDGGAEYFV
-87 DKNSHNQIK
+87 DKGSSNVIQHN
-96 YKVTAPGL
+96 VTAAGT
-104 ITVQVDGDMIVT
+104 ITVQIGADIVVT

-127 GKAALESAKTALNK
+127 GKDALESAKTALNK

-148 FAKDTDDQGSFLD
+148 FAKDTDAQGSFLD

-227 YNAIINASAT
+227 YNAIINASAK
-237 LNSTLETAKKDQPTE
+237 LNSTLETAKLGQPAE
-252 GSSYNHDND
+252 GSGYKQND
-261 QVKYI
+261 HQEKYI

-285 TSWVSSERDKVEQ
+285 TSWVSSESDKVEK
-298 EMKDI
+298 EMI
-303 KADALAQL
+303 KIKTDALAQL
-311 KNFPTQYTASGK
+311 ENFPNQYTASGM

-351 HKEHIVTELAKDIKD
+351 HKKHIVTELAEDIKD
-366 IEDVKS
+366 IEAVKS
-372 NFNIPSNY
+372 KFNIPSNY

-402 RDKAALKTYLTDRCD
+402 RDKAALKSYLTDRCD
-417 QAQADQIALRNTF
+417 QAQADQIDLRNNF

-435 VTVTAKHA
+435 VTVTTEHA

-455 VAAKYENEPQTQKDF
+455 VAAKYENEPTTQKEY
-470 QEQFANVQVNLTAY
+470 QKQFAEVQVDLTAY
-484 AKEYKD
+484 AKGYEDKSD
-490 QSSNPAIRATAWTH
+490 NPAIRATAWTN
-504 MVVGIAERLKDL
+504 MVVNIATRLDNL
-516 STQDENIDGIWTKAM
+516 SKADKKIDGIWTTAM

-552 IADIRSYYDTQ
+552 IKDIRSYYDTQ

-573 LPTKSAADAIDVNLK
+573 IPTKSAADAIDVNLK
-588 ALFNIVLKLEDVKSR
+588 ALFNIVLKLENVKSR
-603 VEGEVAALN
+603 VEDEVEALN
-612 KKVAEDKENADN
+612 EKVAKDAANADN

-630 ADNNIYRWNDDKKAA
+630 ADNNIYRWNNDKKVA
-645 FDTEIKGIKTSIRAE
+645 FDTEIKGIKASIRAE

-693 AITTAKMAVTY
+693 AITTAKREVKY
-704 GTKDASGN
+704 GTQDASGN
-712 ELYDVMSHDAFDTF
+712 ELYDVMSREAHDTF
-726 IEAYDHIDN
+726 IEAYDHIN
-735 NEVLGVEY
+735 KNLVLGVEY

-750 DRVEAAHNV
+750 NRIEAAHDA
-759 GVDIEIGIHKNLA
+759 GVDIEIGINKNLA
-772 DLVKTIKEETLDKV
+772 DLVETIKEETLDKV
-786 PDDIADVDAKL
+786 PDDIKDVDAKL
-797 KSYKDLYKTI
+797 ESYKTLYATI

-820 EDALQKAATAADAG
+820 ENALQEAAEAADAG

-845 SVNKDVKIIF
+845 TVNRDVKIIF
-855 EALEKTPLDAETLA
+855 NLLEKTPLDAETLA
-869 KDHNVTLAARDADL
+869 KNKETILADRNADL

-895 DLALTE
+895 DLALRE

-908 LVAKLAAATK
+908 LVAKLAAASK

-934 LNTPKTSLDGEKAQ
+934 LDTPKTSLDAEKTQ
-948 IDLYNEKHELG
+948 IDTYNKKHELG
-959 EQKVNISNNLTKIE
+959 DQKVNISNNLTKIE

>member
-1 MKKVLTLVSALSMV
+1 MV
-15 AGSAFASDYNW
+15 AGSAVASDYSW
-26 GTELPTGPALK
+26 GKKDPTSPALK
-37 PTTDGLNY
+37 PTTDGLSY
-45 NAASRTYSFT
+45 NVASRTYSFA
-55 VLANDSVTVF
+55 VSAKDKVTIY
-65 AVNNSATAKGKI
+65 AVNNSTIDKEKI
-77 IFDGGAEYFV
+77 VFDGGAEYFV
-87 DKNSHNQIK
+87 DKGSSNVIQHS
-96 YKVTAPGL
+96 VTAAGT
-104 ITVQVDGDMIVT
+104 ITVQIGADIVVT

-148 FAKDTDDQGSFLD
+148 FAKDTDAQGSFLD

-201 TKLGNVSGVEAEIAN
+201 TKLGNVSGVEAKIDN
-216 ILTAVDNAIVQ
+216 ILTAVGNAIDQ
-227 YNAIINASAT
+227 YNNIINASAT
-237 LNSTLETAKKDQPTE
+237 LNSTLETAKKGQPTE
-252 GSSYNHDND
+252 GSGYKQDLH
-261 QVKYI
+261 QEKYI

-298 EMKDI
+298 EMKNI

-311 KNFPTQYTASGK
+311 QYFPDQYTASGK

-417 QAQADQIALRNTF
+417 QAQADQIALRNNF

-455 VAAKYENEPQTQKDF
+455 VAAKYENEPITQKEF
-470 QEQFANVQVNLTAY
+470 QKRFAEVQVDLTAY
-484 AKEYKD
+484 ANEYKD
-490 QSSNPAIRATAWTH
+490 QNSDPAIRATAWSH
-504 MVVGIAERLKDL
+504 MVVGIAERLKNL
-516 STQDENIDGIWTKAM
+516 STQDDKIDGIWTAAM
-531 GKQVEEVTNK
+531 GDQVGEVKDKNK
-541 NIADGK
+541 ADGK

-552 IADIRSYYDTQ
+552 IQDIRSYYDTQ

-573 LPTKSAADAIDVNLK
+573 IPTMSAADAIDVNLK

-603 VEGEVAALN
+603 VEGEVAKLN
-612 KKVAEDKENADN
+612 EKVDKDASNAKN

-630 ADNNIYRWNDDKKAA
+630 ADNNIYRWNNDKKVA
-645 FDTEIKGIKTSIRAE
+645 FDTEIKDIKASIRAE
-660 VQSAIEK
+660 VQAAIEK

-693 AITTAKMAVTY
+693 AITTAKTAVTY

-712 ELYDVMSHDAFDTF
+712 ELYDVMSSKAFDAFN
-726 IEAYDHIDN
+726 EAYDHIDKN
-735 NEVLGVEY
+735 FVLNVEY

-750 DRVEAAHNV
+750 NRIERAHTA
-759 GVDIEIGIHKNLA
+759 GVDIEIGTSKNLA
-772 DLVKTIKEETLDKV
+772 DLVETIKKETLDKV
-786 PDDIADVDAKL
+786 PDDIKDVDAKL
-797 KSYKDLYKTI
+797 ASYKTLYKTI

-820 EDALQKAATAADAG
+820 ENALQEAAKAADAG
-834 VAGDYAHSTLE
+834 VDSNYAHSTLDK
-845 SVNKDVKIIF
+845 VNTDVKAIF

-869 KDHNVTLAARDADL
+869 KDNNVTLAARDADL

-908 LVAKLAAATK
+908 LVAKLDAATK

-934 LNTPKTSLDGEKAQ
+934 LDTPKTSLGAEKAQ

-984 KANTVDET
+984 AANDVDKS
-992 LDYNKDGAV
+992 LDYNKDSQIDLNDLRAATQDLDNGIV
-1001 NLKDQKAAMDDA
+1001 NLN
-1013 DTGII
+1013 
-1018 GLDTY
+1018 TY
-1023 YDWFN
+1023 FEWFN
-1028 KFVEYQKDSNK
+1028 KFVEYQKNNK

>member
-55 VLANDSVTVF
+55 VSANDSVTVF

-87 DKNSHNQIK
+87 DKNSHNEIK
-96 YKVTAPGL
+96 HKVTTPGL

-148 FAKDTDDQGSFLD
+148 FAKDTDDQGSFLG

-186 YKKANTVSDNISDFK
+186 YKKANTVTDNISDFK

-227 YNAIINASAT
+227 YNDIIKASAK
-237 LNSTLETAKKDQPTE
+237 LNSTLETAKLDQPAE
-252 GSSYNHDND
+252 GSGYKQND
-261 QVKYI
+261 HQEKYI

-285 TSWVSSERDKVEQ
+285 TSWVSSERDKVEK
-298 EMKDI
+298 EMVKI
-303 KADALAQL
+303 KTDALAQL
-311 KNFPTQYTASGK
+311 ENFPNQYTASGN

-351 HKEHIVTELAKDIKD
+351 HKKHIVTELAEDIKA
-366 IEDVKS
+366 IEAVKS
-372 NFNIPSNY
+372 KFNIPSNY

-402 RDKAALKTYLTDRCD
+402 RDKAALKSYLTDRCD
-417 QAQADQIALRNTF
+417 QAQADQIALRNNF

-455 VAAKYENEPQTQKDF
+455 VAAKYENEPITQKEF
-470 QEQFANVQVNLTAY
+470 QKRFAEVQVDLTAY
-484 AKEYKD
+484 ANEYKD
-490 QSSNPAIRATAWTH
+490 QNSDPAIRATAWSH
-504 MVVGIAERLKDL
+504 MVVGIAERLKNL
-516 STQDENIDGIWTKAM
+516 STQDDKIDGIWTAAM
-531 GKQVEEVTNK
+531 GDQVGEVKDKNK
-541 NIADGK
+541 ADGK

-552 IADIRSYYDTQ
+552 IQDIRSYYDTQ

-573 LPTKSAADAIDVNLK
+573 IPTMSAADAIDVNLK

-603 VEGEVAALN
+603 VEGEVAKLN
-612 KKVAEDKENADN
+612 EKVDKDASNAKN

-630 ADNNIYRWNDDKKAA
+630 ADNNIYRWNNDKKVA
-645 FDTEIKGIKTSIRAE
+645 FDTEIKDIKASIRAE
-660 VQSAIEK
+660 VQAAIEK

-693 AITTAKMAVTY
+693 AITTAKTAVTY

-712 ELYDVMSHDAFDTF
+712 ELYDVMSSKAFDAFN
-726 IEAYDHIDN
+726 EAYDHIDKN
-735 NEVLGVEY
+735 FVLNVEY

-750 DRVEAAHNV
+750 NRIERAHTA
-759 GVDIEIGIHKNLA
+759 GVDIEIGTSKNLA
-772 DLVKTIKEETLDKV
+772 DLVETIKKETLDKV
-786 PDDIADVDAKL
+786 PDDIKDVDAKL
-797 KSYKDLYKTI
+797 ASYKTLYKTI

-820 EDALQKAATAADAG
+820 ENALQEAAKAADAG
-834 VAGDYAHSTLE
+834 VDSNYAHSTLDK
-845 SVNKDVKIIF
+845 VNTDVKAIF

-869 KDHNVTLAARDADL
+869 KDNNVTLAARDADL

-908 LVAKLAAATK
+908 LVAKLDAATK

-934 LNTPKTSLDGEKAQ
+934 LDTPKTSLGAEKAQ

-984 KANTVDET
+984 AANDVDKS
-992 LDYNKDGAV
+992 LDYNKDSQIDLNDLRAATQDLDNGIV
-1001 NLKDQKAAMDDA
+1001 NLN
-1013 DTGII
+1013 
-1018 GLDTY
+1018 TY
-1023 YDWFN
+1023 FEWFN
-1028 KFVEYQKDSNK
+1028 KFVEYQKNNK

>member
-15 AGSAFASDYNW
+15 AGSAVASDYSW
-26 GTELPTGPALK
+26 GEQDPTSPALK
-37 PTTDGLNY
+37 PTTDGLSY
-45 NAASRTYSFT
+45 NVASRTYSFA
-55 VLANDSVTVF
+55 VSAKDKVTIY
-65 AVNNSATAKGKI
+65 AVNNSASDKEKI
-77 IFDGGAEYFV
+77 VFDGGAEYFV
-87 DKNSHNQIK
+87 DKGSSNVIQHS
-96 YKVTAPGL
+96 VTAAGT
-104 ITVQVDGDMIVT
+104 ITVQIGADIVVT

-148 FAKDTDDQGSFLD
+148 FATDTDNQGSFLG
-161 FFNAVRAQLN
+161 FFNAVRDQLN
-171 GQGREIEKAIIELEG
+171 GQGREIEKAIIKLEG

-237 LNSTLETAKKDQPTE
+237 LNSTLETAKGQPTE
-252 GSSYNHDND
+252 GSGYKQDLH
-261 QVKYI
+261 QEKYI

-273 NSQRKWTSVTPK
+273 NSQHKWTSVTPK
-285 TSWVSSERDKVEQ
+285 TPWVSSERDKVEQ

-311 KNFPTQYTASGK
+311 EKFPDQYTASGK
-323 TAADFDTRYAE
+323 TATDFDTRYAE

-351 HKEHIVTELAKDIKD
+351 HKEHIVTELAQDIKD
-366 IEDVKS
+366 IEAVKS
-372 NFNIPSNY
+372 NFNIPATY
-380 ESWKAEVQTLK
+380 ETWKTEVQTLK

-402 RDKAALKTYLTDRCD
+402 RDKAALKSYLTDPCD
-417 QAQADQIALRNTF
+417 QAQKEQIDLRNNF

-435 VTVTAKHA
+435 LTVTTEHA

-455 VAAKYENEPQTQKDF
+455 VAAKYENEPATQREF
-470 QEQFANVQVNLTAY
+470 QKQFAEVQVDLTAY
-484 AKEYKD
+484 AKNYKD
-490 QSSNPAIRATAWTH
+490 QSSDPAIRATAWTD
-504 MVVGIAERLKDL
+504 MVVGIATRLEKL
-516 STQDENIDGIWTKAM
+516 SKADKRIDNIWTAAM
-531 GKQVEEVTNK
+531 GDQVKEVTDK

-552 IADIRSYYDTQ
+552 IQDIRSYYDTQ

-573 LPTKSAADAIDVNLK
+573 IPTKSAEDAIDVNLK

-630 ADNNIYRWNDDKKAA
+630 ADNNIYRWNDDKKVA
-645 FDTEIKGIKTSIRAE
+645 FDKEIEGIKTSIRTE

-693 AITTAKMAVTY
+693 AITTAKTAVTY

-712 ELYDVMSHDAFDTF
+712 ELYDVMSSKAFDAF
-726 IEAYDHIDN
+726 IEAYDHIDKN
-735 NEVLGVEY
+735 KVSGVEY

-750 DRVEAAHNV
+750 DRVKAAHDA
-759 GVDIEIGIHKNLA
+759 GVDIEIGTSKNLA
-772 DLVKTIKEETLDKV
+772 DLVETIKKETLDKV
-786 PDDIADVDAKL
+786 PGDTAVVNAKL
-797 KSYKDLYKTI
+797 KSYKTLYATI

-820 EDALQKAATAADAG
+820 ENALQDAAKAADAG
-834 VAGDYAHSTLE
+834 VASDYAHSTLE

-855 EALEKTPLDAETLA
+855 NALEKTPLDAESLDKKYKATLDE
-869 KDHNVTLAARDADL
+869 KNADL

-934 LNTPKTSLDGEKAQ
+934 LDTPKTSLDAEKTQ
-948 IDLYNEKHELG
+948 IDTYNKKHELG

-984 KANTVDET
+984 AANDVDKS
-992 LDYNKDGAV
+992 LDYNKDGVVDLNDLRNATDDLDTGVV
-1001 NLKDQKAAMDDA
+1001 NL
-1013 DTGII
+1013 T
-1018 GLDTY
+1018 TY
-1023 YDWFN
+1023 FDWFN
-1028 KFVEYQKDSNK
+1028 KFVKYQKDNK

>member
-15 AGSAFASDYNW
+15 AGSAVASDYSW
-26 GTELPTGPALK
+26 GEQDPTSPALK
-37 PTTDGLNY
+37 PTTDGLSY
-45 NAASRTYSFT
+45 NVASRTYSFA
-55 VLANDSVTVF
+55 VSAKDKVTIY
-65 AVNNSATAKGKI
+65 AVNNSASDKEKI
-77 IFDGGAEYFV
+77 VFDGGAEYFV
-87 DKNSHNQIK
+87 DKGSSNVIQHS
-96 YKVTAPGL
+96 VTAAGT
-104 ITVQVDGDMIVT
+104 ITVQIGADIVVT

-148 FAKDTDDQGSFLD
+148 FATDTDNQGSFLG
-161 FFNAVRAQLN
+161 FFNAVRDQLN
-171 GQGREIEKAIIELEG
+171 GQGREIEKAIIKLEG

-237 LNSTLETAKKDQPTE
+237 LNSTLETAKGQPTE
-252 GSSYNHDND
+252 GSGYKQDLH
-261 QVKYI
+261 QEKYI

-273 NSQRKWTSVTPK
+273 NSQHKWTSVTPK
-285 TSWVSSERDKVEQ
+285 TPWVSSERDKVEQ

-311 KNFPTQYTASGK
+311 EKFPDQYTASGK
-323 TAADFDTRYAE
+323 TATDFETRYAE

-351 HKEHIVTELAKDIKD
+351 HKEHIVTELAQDIKD
-366 IEDVKS
+366 IEAVKS
-372 NFNIPSNY
+372 NFNIPATY
-380 ESWKAEVQTLK
+380 ETWKTEVQTLK

-402 RDKAALKTYLTDRCD
+402 RDKAALKSYLTDPCD
-417 QAQADQIALRNTF
+417 QAQKEQIDLRNNF

-435 VTVTAKHA
+435 LTVTTEHA

-455 VAAKYENEPQTQKDF
+455 VAAKYENEPATQREF
-470 QEQFANVQVNLTAY
+470 QKQFAEVQVDLTAY
-484 AKEYKD
+484 AKNYKD
-490 QSSNPAIRATAWTH
+490 QSSDPAIRATAWTD
-504 MVVGIAERLKDL
+504 MVVGIATRLEKL
-516 STQDENIDGIWTKAM
+516 SKADKRIDNIWTAAM
-531 GKQVEEVTNK
+531 GDQVKEVTDK

-552 IADIRSYYDTQ
+552 IQDIRSYYDTQ

-573 LPTKSAADAIDVNLK
+573 IPTKSAEDAIDVNLK

-630 ADNNIYRWNDDKKAA
+630 ADNNIYRWNNDKKVA
-645 FDTEIKGIKTSIRAE
+645 FDTEIKGIKASIRAE

-693 AITTAKMAVTY
+693 AITTAKTAVTY

-712 ELYDVMSHDAFDTF
+712 ELYDVMSSKAFDAF
-726 IEAYDHIDN
+726 IEAYDHIDKN
-735 NEVLGVEY
+735 KVSGVEY

-750 DRVEAAHNV
+750 DRVKAAHDA
-759 GVDIEIGIHKNLA
+759 GVDIEIGTSKNLA
-772 DLVKTIKEETLDKV
+772 DLVETIKKETLDKV
-786 PDDIADVDAKL
+786 PGDTAVVNAKL
-797 KSYKDLYKTI
+797 KSYKTLYATI

-820 EDALQKAATAADAG
+820 ENALQDAAKAADAG
-834 VAGDYAHSTLE
+834 VASDYAHSTLE

-855 EALEKTPLDAETLA
+855 NALEKTPLDAESLDKKYKATLDE
-869 KDHNVTLAARDADL
+869 KNADL

-934 LNTPKTSLDGEKAQ
+934 LDTPKTSLGAEKTQ
-948 IDLYNEKHELG
+948 IDTYNKKHELG

-984 KANTVDET
+984 AANDVDKS
-992 LDYNKDGAV
+992 LDYNKDGQIDLNDLRAATQDLDTGVV
-1001 NLKDQKAAMDDA
+1001 NL
-1013 DTGII
+1013 T
-1018 GLDTY
+1018 TY
-1023 YDWFN
+1023 FDWFN
-1028 KFVEYQKDSNK
+1028 KFVKYQKNDNK